1 MPDNQFNPGPYG
13 SASTSYSSASGPNPQ
28 SAPSAATTWASPG
41 QNAGIL
47 PPTDQKSLI
56 SKPGLGLSVFWL
68 VLGLITL
75 AVGAGLASLNL
86 TDATLPSLSSFSPG
100 TSKSAQLEANRTY
113 AFYAASTKLDS
124 ARKTSCVVSGPD
136 GYSPT
141 VTNAN
146 SSEELQ
152 LNRSYYKVAT
162 FSPNKSGSYSFA
174 CSNPNLDRADVFAI
188 ADITDTTTVTS
199 SNDLIY
205 ARIFVGAG
213 AFLGLVGLGLGIFGV
228 IALIRKLKARRNFT
242 DGLPAQ
248 GEDSA
253 SASSG
258 AFSSYVPTTPG
269 QDPLGFQAPG
279 VAYQGPGAA
288 DAAAASQWAAA
299 GAGAGA
305 AAAPQWGA
313 SQGQWEAQAQASQ
326 AQASQAQASQ
336 AQAFQAQSFQAQSSP
351 AAQSQASAPE
361 VQASA
366 QSSHS
371 SAQAASAHSAPQAPN
386 PYVTAQAQQAPASQN
401 TQAKGHAQPA
411 QPARPA
417 QPAQPQANP
426 YVTAHAQ
433 PGQPI
438 EVYGQQATQPLN
450 PYLTQPQPQAQAQA
464 QASVAQSAAQAGS
477 PAGAQVGTPAGAHAG
492 SPAAAQGNAQ
502 AGAQGNAQAGA
513 QTGSPA
519 GAQNQN
525 AAGYWPV
532 PNFAPSD
539 QAAQPSAAQPG
550 QPSQFGQF
558 GQPDQFGQP
567 AQAPQGYGQVPQ
579 GYGQPVQGYGQI
591 PQGYGQ
597 AQSAQQPQSY
607 TQPAQPAQA
616 PQVPQGYGQA
626 QPGQS
631 AQPGQPVHGYGQPVQ
646 PGQPIEVYGQQAT
659 QPLNPYLTQPQP
671 QPQPQA
677 QPSVAPSAAQAPQG
691 YGRPV
696 QGYGQVPQGYGQV
709 PQGYGQPVQQPAQ
722 VPEVNQL
729 EHPNQP
735 GRPTQPLEPTNDTRV
750 IASPTD
756 TNQVVFEPANPVSK
770 PAASQPATSQQAGA
784 NEEVEET
791 DQRPVDAMYTD
802 PTRVISTTEA
812 ANRHN

>member
-248 GEDSA
+248 GGDSA

-258 AFSSYVPTTPG
+258 AFNGYVPTTPG
-269 QDPLGFQAPG
+269 QAPLGYQAPG
-279 VAYQGPGAA
+279 VASQGP

-299 GAGAGA
+299 SAGAAGTAA

-313 SQGQWEAQAQASQ
+313 PQGQWAAQAQS
-326 AQASQAQASQ
+326 SPT
-336 AQAFQAQSFQAQSSP
+336 QSSP
-351 AAQSQASAPE
+351 AAQSQASA
-361 VQASA
+361 
-366 QSSHS
+366 QSSNS

-386 PYVTAQAQQAPASQN
+386 PYVTVQAQPQTNPYLTPQAQQAPASQ
-401 TQAKGHAQPA
+401 TAQPQSYAQSA
-411 QPARPA
+411 QPVQSA

-426 YVTAHAQ
+426 YITAPAQPGQNVQ

-464 QASVAQSAAQAGS
+464 QAQVQAQAQASVAQSAAQAGT
-477 PAGAQVGTPAGAHAG
+477 PAGTQVGTPAGAQAG
-492 SPAAAQGNAQ
+492 APATAQGNAQ
-502 AGAQGNAQAGA
+502 AG
-513 QTGSPA
+513 SPA
-519 GAQNQN
+519 GAQGQN

-539 QAAQPSAAQPG
+539 QAAQPSQPG
-550 QPSQFGQF
+550 QA
-558 GQPDQFGQP
+558 GQPTQVS
-567 AQAPQGYGQVPQ
+567 QGYGQVPQ
-579 GYGQPVQGYGQI
+579 GYGQPVQ
-591 PQGYGQ
+591 PQANPYVTTQ
-597 AQSAQQPQSY
+597 AQQAPASQTAQPQSY
-607 TQPAQPAQA
+607 AQSAQPAQA

-626 QPGQS
+626 
-631 AQPGQPVHGYGQPVQ
+631 Q

-671 QPQPQA
+671 QPQPQ
-677 QPSVAPSAAQAPQG
+677 PSVAPSAAQAPQG
-691 YGRPV
+691 YGRPAQPG
-696 QGYGQVPQGYGQV
+696 QGYGQVPQGYGQA
-709 PQGYGQPVQQPAQ
+709 QPVQPAQSVQQPAQ
-722 VPEVNQL
+722 VPGVSQL

-735 GRPTQPLEPTNDTRV
+735 GRPTQPLQPTNDTRV

-756 TNQVVFEPANPVSK
+756 TTQVVFEPANPVSK
-770 PAASQPATSQQAGA
+770 SPASQPAVSQQAGA

-791 DQRPVDAMYTD
+791 DQRPMDAMYTD

-812 ANRHN
+812 ANRYN

>member
-100 TSKSAQLEANRTY
+100 TSKSTQLEANRTY

-141 VTNAN
+141 VTTT
-146 SSEELQ
+146 SGEELEVS
-152 LNRSYYKVAT
+152 RSYYKVAT
-162 FSPNKSGSYSFA
+162 FSPNKSGSYSFV

-205 ARIFVGAG
+205 ARIFVGTG
-213 AFLGLVGLGLGIFGV
+213 AFLGLLGLGLGIFGV
-228 IALIRKLKARRNFT
+228 IALVRKLKARRNFT
-242 DGLPAQ
+242 DGLPTQ
-248 GEDSA
+248 GGDST

-258 AFSSYVPTTPG
+258 AFNGYVPTTPG
-269 QDPLGFQAPG
+269 QAPLEFQAQG
-279 VAYQGPGAA
+279 VASQGP
-288 DAAAASQWAAA
+288 DAAAASQWAVAGAGAASPWAAA
-299 GAGAGA
+299 GAGAAGTAA

-313 SQGQWEAQAQASQ
+313 PQGQWAAQAQSSQ
-326 AQASQAQASQ
+326 T
-336 AQAFQAQSFQAQSSP
+336 QSSP
-351 AAQSQASAPE
+351 AAQSQASA
-361 VQASA
+361 
-366 QSSHS
+366 QSSNS

-386 PYVTAQAQQAPASQN
+386 PYVTAQPQTNPYVTPQAQQAPASQ
-401 TQAKGHAQPA
+401 PA
-411 QPARPA
+411 QPQSYAQSAQPA

-426 YVTAHAQ
+426 YITAQAQPGQNVQ

-450 PYLTQPQPQAQAQA
+450 PYLTQPQAQAQAQAPQVPQGYGQA
-464 QASVAQSAAQAGS
+464 QASVAQSAAQAGT
-477 PAGAQVGTPAGAHAG
+477 PAGTQVGTPAGAHAG
-492 SPAAAQGNAQ
+492 SPATAQGNAQ
-502 AGAQGNAQAGA
+502 AG
-513 QTGSPA
+513 SPA
-519 GAQNQN
+519 GAQGQN

-539 QAAQPSAAQPG
+539 QAAQP
-550 QPSQFGQF
+550 GQF
-558 GQPDQFGQP
+558 GQPDQFGQT

-579 GYGQPVQGYGQI
+579 GYGQPVQ
-591 PQGYGQ
+591 PQANPYVTTQ
-597 AQSAQQPQSY
+597 AQQAPASQTAQPQSY
-607 TQPAQPAQA
+607 AQSAQPAQA

-626 QPGQS
+626 QPGQN
-631 AQPGQPVHGYGQPVQ
+631 VQ

-671 QPQPQA
+671 QT
-677 QPSVAPSAAQAPQG
+677 QPSVVPSAAQAPQG
-691 YGRPV
+691 YGRPAQPG

-709 PQGYGQPVQQPAQ
+709 PQGYGQAQPVQPAQSVQQPAQ
-722 VPEVNQL
+722 VPGVSQL

-735 GRPTQPLEPTNDTRV
+735 GRPTQPLQPTNDTRV

-756 TNQVVFEPANPVSK
+756 TTQVVFEPANPVYKS
-770 PAASQPATSQQAGA
+770 PASQSAASQQAGA

>member
-28 SAPSAATTWASPG
+28 SAPSAATTWAPPG

-146 SSEELQ
+146 SSEELKVS
-152 LNRSYYKVAT
+152 RSYYKVAT

-188 ADITDTTTVTS
+188 ADVTDTTTVTS

-258 AFSSYVPTTPG
+258 AFSGYVPTTPG
-269 QDPLGFQAPG
+269 QAPLGFQA
-279 VAYQGPGAA
+279 QGAA
-288 DAAAASQWAAA
+288 F
-299 GAGAGA
+299 
-305 AAAPQWGA
+305 
-313 SQGQWEAQAQASQ
+313 QGQWEAQAQSSQ
-326 AQASQAQASQ
+326 TQA
-336 AQAFQAQSFQAQSSP
+336 FQAQSSP
-351 AAQSQASAPE
+351 AAQS
-361 VQASA
+361 QASA

-386 PYVTAQAQQAPASQN
+386 PYVTAQPQTNPYVTPQAQQAPASQN

-411 QPARPA
+411 QPVQPA

-426 YVTAHAQ
+426 YITA
-433 PGQPI
+433 
-438 EVYGQQATQPLN
+438 
-450 PYLTQPQPQAQAQA
+450 
-464 QASVAQSAAQAGS
+464 
-477 PAGAQVGTPAGAHAG
+477 
-492 SPAAAQGNAQ
+492 
-502 AGAQGNAQAGA
+502 
-513 QTGSPA
+513 
-519 GAQNQN
+519 
-525 AAGYWPV
+525 
-532 PNFAPSD
+532 
-539 QAAQPSAAQPG
+539 
-550 QPSQFGQF
+550 
-558 GQPDQFGQP
+558 
-567 AQAPQGYGQVPQ
+567 
-579 GYGQPVQGYGQI
+579 
-591 PQGYGQ
+591 
-597 AQSAQQPQSY
+597 
-607 TQPAQPAQA
+607 
-616 PQVPQGYGQA
+616 QA
-626 QPGQS
+626 QPGQN
-631 AQPGQPVHGYGQPVQ
+631 VQ

-659 QPLNPYLTQPQP
+659 QPLNP
-671 QPQPQA
+671 
-677 QPSVAPSAAQAPQG
+677 
-691 YGRPV
+691 
-696 QGYGQVPQGYGQV
+696 
-709 PQGYGQPVQQPAQ
+709 
-722 VPEVNQL
+722 
-729 EHPNQP
+729 
-735 GRPTQPLEPTNDTRV
+735 
-750 IASPTD
+750 
-756 TNQVVFEPANPVSK
+756 
-770 PAASQPATSQQAGA
+770 
-784 NEEVEET
+784 
-791 DQRPVDAMYTD
+791 
-802 PTRVISTTEA
+802 
-812 ANRHN
+812 

>member
-28 SAPSAATTWASPG
+28 SAPSAATTWAPPG

-248 GEDSA
+248 GGDSA

-258 AFSSYVPTTPG
+258 AFNGYVPTTPG
-269 QDPLGFQAPG
+269 QDPLGFQAPAG
-279 VAYQGPGAA
+279 FQAPGAAYQGPGAA
-288 DAAAASQWAAA
+288 A
-299 GAGAGA
+299 GAADAA

-313 SQGQWEAQAQASQ
+313 SQGQWEAQAQA
-326 AQASQAQASQ
+326 
-336 AQAFQAQSFQAQSSP
+336 FQAQSSP
-351 AAQSQASAPE
+351 AAQS
-361 VQASA
+361 QASA

-386 PYVTAQAQQAPASQN
+386 PYVTAQ
-401 TQAKGHAQPA
+401 
-411 QPARPA
+411 
-417 QPAQPQANP
+417 PQANP
-426 YVTAHAQ
+426 YVTVQAQPGQAPQVPQGYGQAQPGQNVQ

-450 PYLTQPQPQAQAQA
+450 PYLTQPQPQAQA
-464 QASVAQSAAQAGS
+464 SVAQSAAQAGT
-477 PAGAQVGTPAGAHAG
+477 PAGTQVGTPAGAHAG
-492 SPAAAQGNAQ
+492 SPAGSQG
-502 AGAQGNAQAGA
+502 
-513 QTGSPA
+513 
-519 GAQNQN
+519 QN

-539 QAAQPSAAQPG
+539 QAAQPSQP
-550 QPSQFGQF
+550 GQF
-558 GQPDQFGQP
+558 GQPGQAGQP
-567 AQAPQGYGQVPQ
+567 TQVSQGYGQVPQ
-579 GYGQPVQGYGQI
+579 GYGQPVQ
-591 PQGYGQ
+591 PQANPYVTAQ
-597 AQSAQQPQSY
+597 AQQAPASQPAQPQSYAQSAQP
-607 TQPAQPAQA
+607 TQA

-626 QPGQS
+626 QPGQN
-631 AQPGQPVHGYGQPVQ
+631 VQ

-659 QPLNPYLTQPQP
+659 QPLNPYLTQPQA
-671 QPQPQA
+671 QP

-691 YGRPV
+691 YGRPAQPG
-696 QGYGQVPQGYGQV
+696 QGYGQVPQGYGQAQPV
-709 PQGYGQPVQQPAQ
+709 QPAQPVQQPAQ
-722 VPEVNQL
+722 VPGVSQL

-735 GRPTQPLEPTNDTRV
+735 GRPTQPLQPTNDTRV

-756 TNQVVFEPANPVSK
+756 TTQVVFEPANPVSK
-770 PAASQPATSQQAGA
+770 SPASQSAASQQAGA

-812 ANRHN
+812 ANRYN

>member
-248 GEDSA
+248 GGDSA

-258 AFSSYVPTTPG
+258 AFNGYVPTTPG
-269 QDPLGFQAPG
+269 QAPLGYQAPG
-279 VAYQGPGAA
+279 VASQGP
-288 DAAAASQWAAA
+288 DAAAASQWAV
-299 GAGAGA
+299 
-305 AAAPQWGA
+305 
-313 SQGQWEAQAQASQ
+313 
-326 AQASQAQASQ
+326 
-336 AQAFQAQSFQAQSSP
+336 AQSSN
-351 AAQSQASAPE
+351 
-361 VQASA
+361 
-366 QSSHS
+366 S

-386 PYVTAQAQQAPASQN
+386 PYVTAQAQSGQN
-401 TQAKGHAQPA
+401 V
-411 QPARPA
+411 

-426 YVTAHAQ
+426 YVTVQAQQTPASQPAQPQSYAQSAQPAQPQANPYITAQAQPGQNVQ

-464 QASVAQSAAQAGS
+464 QASVAQSAAQAGT
-477 PAGAQVGTPAGAHAG
+477 PAGTQVGTPAGAQAG
-492 SPAAAQGNAQ
+492 APATAQGNAQ
-502 AGAQGNAQAGA
+502 AG
-513 QTGSPA
+513 SPA
-519 GAQNQN
+519 GAQGQN

-539 QAAQPSAAQPG
+539 QAAQP
-550 QPSQFGQF
+550 GQF
-558 GQPDQFGQP
+558 GQPDQFGQT

-579 GYGQPVQGYGQI
+579 GYGQPVQ
-591 PQGYGQ
+591 PQANPYVTTQ
-597 AQSAQQPQSY
+597 AQQAPASQTAQPQSY
-607 TQPAQPAQA
+607 AQSAQPAQA

-626 QPGQS
+626 QPGQN
-631 AQPGQPVHGYGQPVQ
+631 VQ

-671 QPQPQA
+671 QPQPQT
-677 QPSVAPSAAQAPQG
+677 QPSVVPSAAQAPQG
-691 YGRPV
+691 YGRPAQPG

-709 PQGYGQPVQQPAQ
+709 PQGYGQAQPVQPAQSVQQPAQ
-722 VPEVNQL
+722 VPGVSQL

-735 GRPTQPLEPTNDTRV
+735 GRPTQPLQPTNDTRV

-756 TNQVVFEPANPVSK
+756 TTQVVFEPANPVYKS
-770 PAASQPATSQQAGA
+770 PASQSAASQQAGA

-812 ANRHN
+812 ANRYN

>member
-188 ADITDTTTVTS
+188 ADVTDTTTVTS

-213 AFLGLVGLGLGIFGV
+213 AFLGLVGLGLSIFGV
-228 IALIRKLKARRNFT
+228 IALVRKLKARRNFT

-258 AFSSYVPTTPG
+258 AFSGYVPTTPG
-269 QDPLGFQAPG
+269 QAPLGYQAPG
-279 VAYQGPGAA
+279 VASQGVASQGP

-299 GAGAGA
+299 GAGAAGTAA

-313 SQGQWEAQAQASQ
+313 PQGQWAAQAQSSQ
-326 AQASQAQASQ
+326 TQA
-336 AQAFQAQSFQAQSSP
+336 FQAQSSP
-351 AAQSQASAPE
+351 AAQSQASA
-361 VQASA
+361 
-366 QSSHS
+366 QSSNS

-386 PYVTAQAQQAPASQN
+386 PYVTVQAQSGQN
-401 TQAKGHAQPA
+401 VK
-411 QPARPA
+411 
-417 QPAQPQANP
+417 PAQPQANP
-426 YVTAHAQ
+426 YITTQAQPGQNVQ

-464 QASVAQSAAQAGS
+464 RAQASVAQSAAQAGT
-477 PAGAQVGTPAGAHAG
+477 PAGTQVGTPAGAQAG
-492 SPAAAQGNAQ
+492 SPAAAQGK
-502 AGAQGNAQAGA
+502 
-513 QTGSPA
+513 
-519 GAQNQN
+519 N

-539 QAAQPSAAQPG
+539 QAAQPSQP
-550 QPSQFGQF
+550 GQF
-558 GQPDQFGQP
+558 GQPGQADQPGQTGQP
-567 AQAPQGYGQVPQ
+567 TQASQGYGQVPQ
-579 GYGQPVQGYGQI
+579 GYGQPVQPPANPYVTA
-591 PQGYGQ
+591 Q
-597 AQSAQQPQSY
+597 AQQAPVSQPAQPQSY
-607 TQPAQPAQA
+607 AQSAQPAQA

-626 QPGQS
+626 
-631 AQPGQPVHGYGQPVQ
+631 Q

-659 QPLNPYLTQPQP
+659 QPLNPYLTQPQA
-671 QPQPQA
+671 QPQT

-696 QGYGQVPQGYGQV
+696 QGYGQVPQGYGQA
-709 PQGYGQPVQQPAQ
+709 QPVQPAQSVQQPAQ
-722 VPEVNQL
+722 VPGVSQL

-735 GRPTQPLEPTNDTRV
+735 GRPTQPLQPTNDTRV

-756 TNQVVFEPANPVSK
+756 TTQVVFEPANPVSK
-770 PAASQPATSQQAGA
+770 TAASQPDASQQAGA

-812 ANRHN
+812 ANRYN

>member
-28 SAPSAATTWASPG
+28 SAPSAATTWAPPG

-174 CSNPNLDRADVFAI
+174 CSHPANLDRADVFAI

-248 GEDSA
+248 GGDSA

-258 AFSSYVPTTPG
+258 AFNGYVPTTPG
-269 QDPLGFQAPG
+269 QDPLGFQNPLGFQASG
-279 VAYQGPGAA
+279 AAYQGPGAAAGAA

-299 GAGAGA
+299 DAGTGAA

-326 AQASQAQASQ
+326 AQA
-336 AQAFQAQSFQAQSSP
+336 FQAQSSP
-351 AAQSQASAPE
+351 AAQSQASA
-361 VQASA
+361 
-366 QSSHS
+366 QSSNS

-386 PYVTAQAQQAPASQN
+386 PYVTAQPQANPYVTAQAQQAPASQ
-401 TQAKGHAQPA
+401 TAQP
-411 QPARPA
+411 QSYTQSA

-426 YVTAHAQ
+426 YITAQAQPGQNVQ

-450 PYLTQPQPQAQAQA
+450 PYLTQPQAQAQAQA
-464 QASVAQSAAQAGS
+464 QASVAQSAAQAGT
-477 PAGAQVGTPAGAHAG
+477 PAGTQVGTPAGAQAG
-492 SPAAAQGNAQ
+492 AQAGAPATAQGNAQ
-502 AGAQGNAQAGA
+502 AG
-513 QTGSPA
+513 SPA
-519 GAQNQN
+519 GAQGQN

-539 QAAQPSAAQPG
+539 QAAQPGQPG
-550 QPSQFGQF
+550 QA
-558 GQPDQFGQP
+558 GQPTQVS
-567 AQAPQGYGQVPQ
+567 QGYGQVPQ
-579 GYGQPVQGYGQI
+579 GYGQPVQ
-591 PQGYGQ
+591 PQANPYVTAQ
-597 AQSAQQPQSY
+597 AQQAPASQPAQPQSY
-607 TQPAQPAQA
+607 AQSAQPAQA

-626 QPGQS
+626 QPGQN
-631 AQPGQPVHGYGQPVQ
+631 VQ

-671 QPQPQA
+671 QPQPQL

-691 YGRPV
+691 YGRPAQPG

-709 PQGYGQPVQQPAQ
+709 PQGYGQAQPVQPAQSVQQPAQ
-722 VPEVNQL
+722 VPGVSQL

-735 GRPTQPLEPTNDTRV
+735 GRPTQPLQPTNDTRV

-756 TNQVVFEPANPVSK
+756 TTQVVFEPANPVSK
-770 PAASQPATSQQAGA
+770 TAASQPDASQQAGA

-812 ANRHN
+812 ANRYN

>member
-258 AFSSYVPTTPG
+258 AFNGYVPTTPG
-269 QDPLGFQAPG
+269 QAPLGYQAPG
-279 VAYQGPGAA
+279 VASQGP

-299 GAGAGA
+299 GAGAAGTAA

-313 SQGQWEAQAQASQ
+313 PQGQWAAQAQS
-326 AQASQAQASQ
+326 SPT
-336 AQAFQAQSFQAQSSP
+336 QSSP
-351 AAQSQASAPE
+351 AAQSQASA
-361 VQASA
+361 
-366 QSSHS
+366 QSSNS

-386 PYVTAQAQQAPASQN
+386 PYVTVQAQPQTNPYLTPQAQQAPASQ
-401 TQAKGHAQPA
+401 PA
-411 QPARPA
+411 QPQSYAQSA

-426 YVTAHAQ
+426 YITAQAQPGQNVQ

-464 QASVAQSAAQAGS
+464 QAQASVAQSAAQAGT
-477 PAGAQVGTPAGAHAG
+477 PAGTQVGTPAGA
-492 SPAAAQGNAQ
+492 Q
-502 AGAQGNAQAGA
+502 A
-513 QTGSPA
+513 GSPA
-519 GAQNQN
+519 GAQGQN

-539 QAAQPSAAQPG
+539 QAAQPSQPG
-550 QPSQFGQF
+550 QSD
-558 GQPDQFGQP
+558 QPTQVS
-567 AQAPQGYGQVPQ
+567 QGYGQVPQ
-579 GYGQPVQGYGQI
+579 GYGQPVQ
-591 PQGYGQ
+591 PQANPYITAQ
-597 AQSAQQPQSY
+597 AQPGQNVQPAQPQSY
-607 TQPAQPAQA
+607 AQSAQPAQA

-626 QPGQS
+626 QPGQN
-631 AQPGQPVHGYGQPVQ
+631 VQ

-659 QPLNPYLTQPQP
+659 QPLNPYLTQPQA
-671 QPQPQA
+671 QPQT

-691 YGRPV
+691 YGRPAQPG
-696 QGYGQVPQGYGQV
+696 QGYGQA
-709 PQGYGQPVQQPAQ
+709 QPVQPAQSVQQPAQ
-722 VPEVNQL
+722 VPGVSQL

-735 GRPTQPLEPTNDTRV
+735 GRPTQPLQPTNDTRV

-756 TNQVVFEPANPVSK
+756 TTQVVFEPANPVSK
-770 PAASQPATSQQAGA
+770 SPASQSAASQQAGA

-812 ANRHN
+812 ANRYN

>member
-188 ADITDTTTVTS
+188 ADVTDTTTVTS

-213 AFLGLVGLGLGIFGV
+213 AFLGLVGLGLSIFGV

-248 GEDSA
+248 GGDSA

-258 AFSSYVPTTPG
+258 AFNGYVPTTPG
-269 QDPLGFQAPG
+269 QDPLGFQAQG
-279 VAYQGPGAA
+279 VASQGP

-299 GAGAGA
+299 GAGAAGTAA

-313 SQGQWEAQAQASQ
+313 PQGQWAAQAQSSQ
-326 AQASQAQASQ
+326 T
-336 AQAFQAQSFQAQSSP
+336 QSSP
-351 AAQSQASAPE
+351 AAQSQASA
-361 VQASA
+361 
-366 QSSHS
+366 QSSNS

-386 PYVTAQAQQAPASQN
+386 PYVTAQPQTNPYVTPQAQQAPASQ
-401 TQAKGHAQPA
+401 PA
-411 QPARPA
+411 QPQSYAQSAQPA

-426 YVTAHAQ
+426 YITA
-433 PGQPI
+433 
-438 EVYGQQATQPLN
+438 
-450 PYLTQPQPQAQAQA
+450 
-464 QASVAQSAAQAGS
+464 
-477 PAGAQVGTPAGAHAG
+477 
-492 SPAAAQGNAQ
+492 
-502 AGAQGNAQAGA
+502 
-513 QTGSPA
+513 
-519 GAQNQN
+519 
-525 AAGYWPV
+525 
-532 PNFAPSD
+532 
-539 QAAQPSAAQPG
+539 
-550 QPSQFGQF
+550 
-558 GQPDQFGQP
+558 
-567 AQAPQGYGQVPQ
+567 
-579 GYGQPVQGYGQI
+579 
-591 PQGYGQ
+591 
-597 AQSAQQPQSY
+597 
-607 TQPAQPAQA
+607 
-616 PQVPQGYGQA
+616 QA
-626 QPGQS
+626 QPGQN
-631 AQPGQPVHGYGQPVQ
+631 VQ

-659 QPLNPYLTQPQP
+659 QPLNPYLTQPQAQAQAQAQAP
-671 QPQPQA
+671 QVPQGYGQAQASVAQSAAQAGTPAGTQVGTPAGAHAGSPAGAQGQNAAGYWPVPNFTPSDQAAQPGQPGQAGQPTQASQGYGQVPQGYGQPVQPPANPYVTAQAQQAPASQTAQPQSYTQSAQPAQAPQVPQGYGQAQPGQNVQPGQPIEVYGQQATQPLNPYLTQPQA

-691 YGRPV
+691 YGRPAQPG
-696 QGYGQVPQGYGQV
+696 QGYGQVPQGYGQA
-709 PQGYGQPVQQPAQ
+709 QPVQPAQSVQQPAQ
-722 VPEVNQL
+722 VPGVSQL

-735 GRPTQPLEPTNDTRV
+735 GRPTQPLQPTNDTRV

-756 TNQVVFEPANPVSK
+756 TTQVVFEPANPVSK
-770 PAASQPATSQQAGA
+770 SPVSQTAASQQAGA

-812 ANRHN
+812 ANRYN

>member
-47 PPTDQKSLI
+47 PPTNQKSLI
-56 SKPGLGLSVFWL
+56 GKPGLGLSVFWL

-188 ADITDTTTVTS
+188 ADVTDTTTVTS

-258 AFSSYVPTTPG
+258 AFSGYVPTTPG
-269 QDPLGFQAPG
+269 QAPLEFQAQG
-279 VAYQGPGAA
+279 VASQGPGAA

-313 SQGQWEAQAQASQ
+313 SQGQWEAQ

-450 PYLTQPQPQAQAQA
+450 PYLTQPQPQAQAQAQA

-631 AQPGQPVHGYGQPVQ
+631 AQPGQPVHGYGQTVQ
-646 PGQPIEVYGQQAT
+646 PGQPIEAYGQQAT
-659 QPLNPYLTQPQP
+659 QPLTPYLTQPQA
-671 QPQPQA
+671 QA
-677 QPSVAPSAAQAPQG
+677 QPSVAPSAAQAAQG
-691 YGRPV
+691 YGQPV
-696 QGYGQVPQGYGQV
+696 QGYGQVQQGYGQV
-709 PQGYGQPVQQPAQ
+709 PQGYGQPAQSAQPVQQPAQ
-722 VPEVNQL
+722 VPGVSQL

>member
-28 SAPSAATTWASPG
+28 SAPSAATTWAPPG
-41 QNAGIL
+41 QSAGIL

-56 SKPGLGLSVFWL
+56 GKPGLGLSVFWL

-213 AFLGLVGLGLGIFGV
+213 AFLGLVGLGLSIFGV
-228 IALIRKLKARRNFT
+228 IALVRKLKARRNFT

-258 AFSSYVPTTPG
+258 AFSGYVPTTPG
-269 QDPLGFQAPG
+269 QAPLGYQAPG
-279 VAYQGPGAA
+279 VASQGP

-299 GAGAGA
+299 GAGAAGTAA

-313 SQGQWEAQAQASQ
+313 PQGQWAAQAQSSQ
-326 AQASQAQASQ
+326 T
-336 AQAFQAQSFQAQSSP
+336 QSSP
-351 AAQSQASAPE
+351 AAQSQASA
-361 VQASA
+361 
-366 QSSHS
+366 QSSNS

-386 PYVTAQAQQAPASQN
+386 PYVTAQPQTNPYVTPQAQQAPASQ
-401 TQAKGHAQPA
+401 PA
-411 QPARPA
+411 QPQSYAQSAQPA

-426 YVTAHAQ
+426 YITA
-433 PGQPI
+433 
-438 EVYGQQATQPLN
+438 
-450 PYLTQPQPQAQAQA
+450 
-464 QASVAQSAAQAGS
+464 
-477 PAGAQVGTPAGAHAG
+477 
-492 SPAAAQGNAQ
+492 
-502 AGAQGNAQAGA
+502 
-513 QTGSPA
+513 
-519 GAQNQN
+519 
-525 AAGYWPV
+525 
-532 PNFAPSD
+532 
-539 QAAQPSAAQPG
+539 
-550 QPSQFGQF
+550 
-558 GQPDQFGQP
+558 
-567 AQAPQGYGQVPQ
+567 
-579 GYGQPVQGYGQI
+579 
-591 PQGYGQ
+591 
-597 AQSAQQPQSY
+597 
-607 TQPAQPAQA
+607 
-616 PQVPQGYGQA
+616 QA
-626 QPGQS
+626 QPGQN
-631 AQPGQPVHGYGQPVQ
+631 VQ

-659 QPLNPYLTQPQP
+659 QPLNPYLTQPQAQAQAQAQAP
-671 QPQPQA
+671 QVPQGYGQAQASVAQSAAQAGTPAGTQVGTPAGAHAGSPAGAQGQNAAGYWPVPNFTPSDQAAQPGQPGQAGQPTQASQGYGQVPQGYGQPVQPPANPYVTAQAQQAPASQTAQPQSYTQSAQPAQAPQVPQGYGQAQPGQNVQPGQPIEVYGQQATQPLNPYLTQPQA

-691 YGRPV
+691 YGRPAQPG
-696 QGYGQVPQGYGQV
+696 QGYGQVPQGYGQA
-709 PQGYGQPVQQPAQ
+709 QPVQPAQSVQQPAQ
-722 VPEVNQL
+722 VPGVSQL

-735 GRPTQPLEPTNDTRV
+735 GRPTQPLQPTNDTRV

-756 TNQVVFEPANPVSK
+756 TTQVVFEPANPVSK
-770 PAASQPATSQQAGA
+770 SPVSQTAASQQAGA

-812 ANRHN
+812 ANRYN

>member
-47 PPTDQKSLI
+47 PPTNQKSLI

-124 ARKTSCVVSGPD
+124 ARQTSCVVSGPD

-141 VTNAN
+141 VTKAN
-146 SSEELQ
+146 SSEELKVS
-152 LNRSYYKVAT
+152 RSYYKVAT

-228 IALIRKLKARRNFT
+228 IALIRKFKARRNFT

-269 QDPLGFQAPG
+269 QAPLGFQAQG
-279 VAYQGPGAA
+279 VASQGVASQGP

-299 GAGAGA
+299 GAGAAGTA
-305 AAAPQWGA
+305 AATAGTAATAAPQWGA
-313 SQGQWEAQAQASQ
+313 SQGQWAAQAQSSQ
-326 AQASQAQASQ
+326 TQA
-336 AQAFQAQSFQAQSSP
+336 FQAQSSP
-351 AAQSQASAPE
+351 AAQSQASA
-361 VQASA
+361 
-366 QSSHS
+366 QSSNS

-386 PYVTAQAQQAPASQN
+386 PYVTVQAQPGQNVQPAQPQANPYVTVQAQQAPASQN

-411 QPARPA
+411 QPT

-426 YVTAHAQ
+426 YITA
-433 PGQPI
+433 
-438 EVYGQQATQPLN
+438 
-450 PYLTQPQPQAQAQA
+450 
-464 QASVAQSAAQAGS
+464 
-477 PAGAQVGTPAGAHAG
+477 
-492 SPAAAQGNAQ
+492 
-502 AGAQGNAQAGA
+502 
-513 QTGSPA
+513 
-519 GAQNQN
+519 
-525 AAGYWPV
+525 
-532 PNFAPSD
+532 
-539 QAAQPSAAQPG
+539 
-550 QPSQFGQF
+550 
-558 GQPDQFGQP
+558 
-567 AQAPQGYGQVPQ
+567 
-579 GYGQPVQGYGQI
+579 
-591 PQGYGQ
+591 
-597 AQSAQQPQSY
+597 
-607 TQPAQPAQA
+607 
-616 PQVPQGYGQA
+616 QA
-626 QPGQS
+626 QPGQN
-631 AQPGQPVHGYGQPVQ
+631 VQ
-646 PGQPIEVYGQQAT
+646 PGQPIEIYGQQAT

-671 QPQPQA
+671 QPQPQ
-677 QPSVAPSAAQAPQG
+677 PSVAPSAAQAPQG
-691 YGRPV
+691 YGRPAQPG
-696 QGYGQVPQGYGQV
+696 QGYGQVPQGYGQA
-709 PQGYGQPVQQPAQ
+709 QPVQPAQSVQQPAQ
-722 VPEVNQL
+722 VPGVSQL

-735 GRPTQPLEPTNDTRV
+735 GRPTQPLQPTNDTRV

-756 TNQVVFEPANPVSK
+756 TTQVVFEPANPVSK
-770 PAASQPATSQQAGA
+770 SPASQSAASQQAGA

-812 ANRHN
+812 ANRYN

>member
-56 SKPGLGLSVFWL
+56 GKPGLGLSVFWL

-248 GEDSA
+248 GGDSA

-258 AFSSYVPTTPG
+258 AFNGYVPTTPG
-269 QDPLGFQAPG
+269 QAPLGYQAPG
-279 VAYQGPGAA
+279 VASQGP

-299 GAGAGA
+299 SAGAAGTAA

-313 SQGQWEAQAQASQ
+313 PQGQWAAQAQS
-326 AQASQAQASQ
+326 SPT
-336 AQAFQAQSFQAQSSP
+336 QSSP
-351 AAQSQASAPE
+351 AAQSQASA
-361 VQASA
+361 
-366 QSSHS
+366 QSSNS

-386 PYVTAQAQQAPASQN
+386 PYVTVQAQPQTNPYLTPQAQQAPASQ
-401 TQAKGHAQPA
+401 PA
-411 QPARPA
+411 QPQSYAQSA

-426 YVTAHAQ
+426 YITAQAQ
-433 PGQPI
+433 PGQN
-438 EVYGQQATQPLN
+438 V
-450 PYLTQPQPQAQAQA
+450 
-464 QASVAQSAAQAGS
+464 
-477 PAGAQVGTPAGAHAG
+477 
-492 SPAAAQGNAQ
+492 
-502 AGAQGNAQAGA
+502 
-513 QTGSPA
+513 
-519 GAQNQN
+519 
-525 AAGYWPV
+525 
-532 PNFAPSD
+532 
-539 QAAQPSAAQPG
+539 
-550 QPSQFGQF
+550 
-558 GQPDQFGQP
+558 QP
-567 AQAPQGYGQVPQ
+567 A
-579 GYGQPVQGYGQI
+579 
-591 PQGYGQ
+591 
-597 AQSAQQPQSY
+597 QPQSY
-607 TQPAQPAQA
+607 AQSAQPAQA

-626 QPGQS
+626 QPGQN
-631 AQPGQPVHGYGQPVQ
+631 VQ

-659 QPLNPYLTQPQP
+659 QPLNPYLTQPQA
-671 QPQPQA
+671 QPQT

-691 YGRPV
+691 YGRPAQPG
-696 QGYGQVPQGYGQV
+696 QGYGQVPQGYGQA
-709 PQGYGQPVQQPAQ
+709 QPVQPAQSVQQPAQ
-722 VPEVNQL
+722 VPGVSQL

-735 GRPTQPLEPTNDTRV
+735 GRPTQPLQPTNDTRV

-756 TNQVVFEPANPVSK
+756 TTQVVFEPANPVSK
-770 PAASQPATSQQAGA
+770 SPASQSAASQQAGA

-812 ANRHN
+812 ANRYN

>member
-13 SASTSYSSASGPNPQ
+13 SASTSYSSAGGPNPQ

-100 TSKSAQLEANRTY
+100 TSKSTQLEANRTY

-141 VTNAN
+141 VTTT
-146 SSEELQ
+146 SGEELEVS
-152 LNRSYYKVAT
+152 RSYYKVAT

-205 ARIFVGAG
+205 ARIFVGTG
-213 AFLGLVGLGLGIFGV
+213 AFLGLLGLGLGIFGV
-228 IALIRKLKARRNFT
+228 IALVRKLKARRNFT
-242 DGLPAQ
+242 DGLPTQ
-248 GEDSA
+248 GGDST

-258 AFSSYVPTTPG
+258 AFNGYVPTTPG
-269 QDPLGFQAPG
+269 QAPLEFQAQG
-279 VAYQGPGAA
+279 VASQGP

-299 GAGAGA
+299 GAGAAGTAA

-313 SQGQWEAQAQASQ
+313 PQGQWAAQAQSSQ
-326 AQASQAQASQ
+326 T
-336 AQAFQAQSFQAQSSP
+336 QAFQAQAFQAQSSP
-351 AAQSQASAPE
+351 AAQSQASA
-361 VQASA
+361 
-366 QSSHS
+366 QSSNS

-386 PYVTAQAQQAPASQN
+386 PYVTVQPQTNPYVTPQAQQAPASQ
-401 TQAKGHAQPA
+401 TAQPQNYAQSA
-411 QPARPA
+411 QPVQSA

-426 YVTAHAQ
+426 YITAPAQ
-433 PGQPI
+433 PGQ
-438 EVYGQQATQPLN
+438 N
-450 PYLTQPQPQAQAQA
+450 
-464 QASVAQSAAQAGS
+464 
-477 PAGAQVGTPAGAHAG
+477 
-492 SPAAAQGNAQ
+492 
-502 AGAQGNAQAGA
+502 
-513 QTGSPA
+513 
-519 GAQNQN
+519 
-525 AAGYWPV
+525 
-532 PNFAPSD
+532 
-539 QAAQPSAAQPG
+539 
-550 QPSQFGQF
+550 
-558 GQPDQFGQP
+558 
-567 AQAPQGYGQVPQ
+567 
-579 GYGQPVQGYGQI
+579 
-591 PQGYGQ
+591 
-597 AQSAQQPQSY
+597 
-607 TQPAQPAQA
+607 
-616 PQVPQGYGQA
+616 
-626 QPGQS
+626 
-631 AQPGQPVHGYGQPVQ
+631 VQ

-659 QPLNPYLTQPQP
+659 QPLNPYLTQPQAQAQASAAQAGTQVGTP
-671 QPQPQA
+671 AGAQAGSPAGAQGQNAAGYWPVPNFAPSDQAAQPGQPDQFGQPGQAGQPTQVSQGYGQVPQGYGQPVQPQANPYVTAQAQQAPASQTAQPQSYAQSAQPAQAPQVPQGYGQAQPGQPIEVYGQQATQPLNPYLTQLQPQPQT

-691 YGRPV
+691 YGRPAQPG
-696 QGYGQVPQGYGQV
+696 QGYGQVPQGYGQA
-709 PQGYGQPVQQPAQ
+709 QPVQPAQSVQQPAQ
-722 VPEVNQL
+722 VPGVSQL

-735 GRPTQPLEPTNDTRV
+735 GRPTQPLQPTNHTRV

-756 TNQVVFEPANPVSK
+756 TTQVVFEPANPVSK
-770 PAASQPATSQQAGA
+770 SPTSQSSVSQQAGA

-791 DQRPVDAMYTD
+791 DQRPMDAMYTD

-812 ANRHN
+812 ANRYN

>member
-47 PPTDQKSLI
+47 PPTNQKSLI

-188 ADITDTTTVTS
+188 ADTTDTTTVTS

-213 AFLGLVGLGLGIFGV
+213 AFLGLVGLGLSIFGV
-228 IALIRKLKARRNFT
+228 IALVRKLKARRNFT

-258 AFSSYVPTTPG
+258 AFSGYVPTTPG
-269 QDPLGFQAPG
+269 QAPLGYQAPG
-279 VAYQGPGAA
+279 VASQGP

-299 GAGAGA
+299 GAGAAGTAA

-313 SQGQWEAQAQASQ
+313 PQGQWAAQAQSSQ
-326 AQASQAQASQ
+326 T
-336 AQAFQAQSFQAQSSP
+336 QSSP
-351 AAQSQASAPE
+351 AAQSQASA
-361 VQASA
+361 
-366 QSSHS
+366 QSSNS

-386 PYVTAQAQQAPASQN
+386 PYVTAQPQTNPYVTPQAQQAPPSQN

-411 QPARPA
+411 QPVQPAQPA

-426 YVTAHAQ
+426 YITAQAQPGQNVQ

-450 PYLTQPQPQAQAQA
+450 PYLTQPQLQAQAQA
-464 QASVAQSAAQAGS
+464 QASVAQSAAQAGT
-477 PAGAQVGTPAGAHAG
+477 PAGTQVGTPAGAQAG
-492 SPAAAQGNAQ
+492 SPAGSQG
-502 AGAQGNAQAGA
+502 
-513 QTGSPA
+513 
-519 GAQNQN
+519 QN
-525 AAGYWPV
+525 AADYWPV

-539 QAAQPSAAQPG
+539 QIAQPSQP
-550 QPSQFGQF
+550 GQF
-558 GQPDQFGQP
+558 GQPGQAGQP
-567 AQAPQGYGQVPQ
+567 TQASQGYGQVPQ
-579 GYGQPVQGYGQI
+579 GHGQPVQ
-591 PQGYGQ
+591 PQANPYVTAQ
-597 AQSAQQPQSY
+597 AQQAPASQTAQPQSY
-607 TQPAQPAQA
+607 AQSAQPAQA

-626 QPGQS
+626 QPGQN
-631 AQPGQPVHGYGQPVQ
+631 VQ

-671 QPQPQA
+671 QPQA

-691 YGRPV
+691 YGRPAQPG
-696 QGYGQVPQGYGQV
+696 QGYGQVPQGYGQAQ
-709 PQGYGQPVQQPAQ
+709 PAQPVQQPAQ
-722 VPEVNQL
+722 VPGVSQL

-735 GRPTQPLEPTNDTRV
+735 GRPTQPLQPTNDTRV

-756 TNQVVFEPANPVSK
+756 TTQVVFEPANPVSK
-770 PAASQPATSQQAGA
+770 TAASQPEASQQAGA

-812 ANRHN
+812 ANRYN

>member
-47 PPTDQKSLI
+47 PPTNQKSLI

-213 AFLGLVGLGLGIFGV
+213 AFLGLVGLGLSIFGV
-228 IALIRKLKARRNFT
+228 IALVRKLKARRNFT

-258 AFSSYVPTTPG
+258 AFSGYVPTTPG
-269 QDPLGFQAPG
+269 QDPLGFQTQG
-279 VAYQGPGAA
+279 VAPQAQGVAPQGP

-299 GAGAGA
+299 GTGAASPWAAAGAGAAGTAA

-313 SQGQWEAQAQASQ
+313 PQGQWAAQAQSSQ
-326 AQASQAQASQ
+326 T
-336 AQAFQAQSFQAQSSP
+336 QSSP
-351 AAQSQASAPE
+351 AAQSQASA
-361 VQASA
+361 
-366 QSSHS
+366 QSSNS

-386 PYVTAQAQQAPASQN
+386 PYVTAQ
-401 TQAKGHAQPA
+401 
-411 QPARPA
+411 
-417 QPAQPQANP
+417 PQTNP
-426 YVTAHAQ
+426 YVTPQAQPGQNVQ

-450 PYLTQPQPQAQAQA
+450 PYLTQPQPQAQPQPGQVPQGYGQA
-464 QASVAQSAAQAGS
+464 QASVAQSAAQAGTPAGAQAGS
-477 PAGAQVGTPAGAHAG
+477 PAGAQVG
-492 SPAAAQGNAQ
+492 
-502 AGAQGNAQAGA
+502 
-513 QTGSPA
+513 SPA
-519 GAQNQN
+519 GVQGQN

-539 QAAQPSAAQPG
+539 QAAQPSHPG
-550 QPSQFGQF
+550 QAGQTT
-558 GQPDQFGQP
+558 
-567 AQAPQGYGQVPQ
+567 QASQGYGQVPQ
-579 GYGQPVQGYGQI
+579 GYGQPVQ
-591 PQGYGQ
+591 PQANPYVTAQ
-597 AQSAQQPQSY
+597 AQQAPASQPAQPQSY
-607 TQPAQPAQA
+607 AQSAQPAQA

-626 QPGQS
+626 QPGQN
-631 AQPGQPVHGYGQPVQ
+631 VQ

-671 QPQPQA
+671 QA

-691 YGRPV
+691 YGRPAQPG
-696 QGYGQVPQGYGQV
+696 QGYGQVPQGYGQAQPV
-709 PQGYGQPVQQPAQ
+709 QPVQPVQQPAQ
-722 VPEVNQL
+722 VPGVSQL

-735 GRPTQPLEPTNDTRV
+735 GRPTQPLQPTNDTRV

-756 TNQVVFEPANPVSK
+756 TTQVVFEPANPVSK
-770 PAASQPATSQQAGA
+770 SPASQPDASQQAGA

-812 ANRHN
+812 ANRYN

>member
-100 TSKSAQLEANRTY
+100 TSKSVQLEANRTY

-141 VTNAN
+141 VTTT
-146 SSEELQ
+146 SGEELKVS
-152 LNRSYYKVAT
+152 RSYYKVAT

-188 ADITDTTTVTS
+188 ADVTDTTTVTS

-248 GEDSA
+248 GGDSA

-258 AFSSYVPTTPG
+258 AFSGYVPTTPG
-269 QDPLGFQAPG
+269 QAPLGYQAPG
-279 VAYQGPGAA
+279 VASQGVASQGP

-299 GAGAGA
+299 GAGAAGTAA

-313 SQGQWEAQAQASQ
+313 PQGQWAA
-326 AQASQAQASQ
+326 
-336 AQAFQAQSFQAQSSP
+336 QAQSSQTQSSP
-351 AAQSQASAPE
+351 ATQS
-361 VQASA
+361 QASA
-366 QSSHS
+366 QSSNS

-386 PYVTAQAQQAPASQN
+386 PYVTVQAQSGQNVQPAQPQASPYVTVQPQQAPASQ
-401 TQAKGHAQPA
+401 PA
-411 QPARPA
+411 QPQSYVQSA

-426 YVTAHAQ
+426 YITAQAQPGQNVQPGQPIEVYGQQATQPLNPYLTQPQAQASAAQSAAQAGTPAGTQVGTPAGAQAGSPAGAQGQNAAGYWPVPNFAPSDQAAQPSQPGQAGQPTQVSQGYGQVPQGYGQPVQPQANPYVTAQAQQAPASQPAQPQSYAQSAQPAQAPQVPQGYGQAQ

-450 PYLTQPQPQAQAQA
+450 PYLTQPQPQAQ
-464 QASVAQSAAQAGS
+464 
-477 PAGAQVGTPAGAHAG
+477 
-492 SPAAAQGNAQ
+492 
-502 AGAQGNAQAGA
+502 
-513 QTGSPA
+513 
-519 GAQNQN
+519 
-525 AAGYWPV
+525 
-532 PNFAPSD
+532 
-539 QAAQPSAAQPG
+539 
-550 QPSQFGQF
+550 
-558 GQPDQFGQP
+558 
-567 AQAPQGYGQVPQ
+567 
-579 GYGQPVQGYGQI
+579 
-591 PQGYGQ
+591 
-597 AQSAQQPQSY
+597 
-607 TQPAQPAQA
+607 
-616 PQVPQGYGQA
+616 
-626 QPGQS
+626 
-631 AQPGQPVHGYGQPVQ
+631 
-646 PGQPIEVYGQQAT
+646 
-659 QPLNPYLTQPQP
+659 
-671 QPQPQA
+671 
-677 QPSVAPSAAQAPQG
+677 PSVVPSAAQAPQG
-691 YGRPV
+691 YGRPAQPG
-696 QGYGQVPQGYGQV
+696 QGYGQVPQGYGQA
-709 PQGYGQPVQQPAQ
+709 QPVQPAQSVQQPAQ
-722 VPEVNQL
+722 VPGVSQL

-735 GRPTQPLEPTNDTRV
+735 GRPTQPLQPTNDTRV

-756 TNQVVFEPANPVSK
+756 TTQVVFEPANPVSK
-770 PAASQPATSQQAGA
+770 SPASQSAVSQQAGA

-791 DQRPVDAMYTD
+791 DQRPMDAMYTD

-812 ANRHN
+812 ANRYN

>member
-248 GEDSA
+248 GGDSA

-258 AFSSYVPTTPG
+258 AFNGYVPTTPG
-269 QDPLGFQAPG
+269 QAPLDFQAQG
-279 VAYQGPGAA
+279 VSSQGP
-288 DAAAASQWAAA
+288 DTAAASQWAAA
-299 GAGAGA
+299 GAGAAGTAA

-313 SQGQWEAQAQASQ
+313 PQGQWAAQAQSSQ
-326 AQASQAQASQ
+326 T
-336 AQAFQAQSFQAQSSP
+336 QSSP
-351 AAQSQASAPE
+351 AAQSQASA
-361 VQASA
+361 
-366 QSSHS
+366 QSSNS

-386 PYVTAQAQQAPASQN
+386 PYVTVQPQTNPYVTPQAQQAPASQ
-401 TQAKGHAQPA
+401 PA
-411 QPARPA
+411 QPQSYAQSAQPA

-426 YVTAHAQ
+426 YITA
-433 PGQPI
+433 
-438 EVYGQQATQPLN
+438 
-450 PYLTQPQPQAQAQA
+450 
-464 QASVAQSAAQAGS
+464 
-477 PAGAQVGTPAGAHAG
+477 
-492 SPAAAQGNAQ
+492 
-502 AGAQGNAQAGA
+502 
-513 QTGSPA
+513 
-519 GAQNQN
+519 
-525 AAGYWPV
+525 
-532 PNFAPSD
+532 
-539 QAAQPSAAQPG
+539 
-550 QPSQFGQF
+550 
-558 GQPDQFGQP
+558 
-567 AQAPQGYGQVPQ
+567 
-579 GYGQPVQGYGQI
+579 
-591 PQGYGQ
+591 
-597 AQSAQQPQSY
+597 
-607 TQPAQPAQA
+607 
-616 PQVPQGYGQA
+616 QA
-626 QPGQS
+626 QPGQN
-631 AQPGQPVHGYGQPVQ
+631 VQ

-659 QPLNPYLTQPQP
+659 QPLNPYLTQPQAQAQAQAQAP
-671 QPQPQA
+671 QVPQGYGQAQASVAQSAAQAGTPAGTQVGTPAGAHAGSPAGAQGQNAAGYWPVPNFTPSDQAAQPGQPGQAGQPTQASQGYGQVPQGYGQPVQPPANPYVTAQAQQAPASQTAQPQSYTQSAQPAQAPQVPQGYGQAQPGQPIEVYGQQATQPLNPYLTQLQPQPQT

-691 YGRPV
+691 YGRPAQPG
-696 QGYGQVPQGYGQV
+696 QGYGQVPQGYGQA
-709 PQGYGQPVQQPAQ
+709 QPVQPAQSVQQPAQ
-722 VPEVNQL
+722 VPGVSQL

-735 GRPTQPLEPTNDTRV
+735 GRPTQPLQPTNDTRV

-756 TNQVVFEPANPVSK
+756 TTQVVFEPANPVSK
-770 PAASQPATSQQAGA
+770 SPVSQTAASQQAGA

-812 ANRHN
+812 ANRYN

>member
-28 SAPSAATTWASPG
+28 SAPSAATTWAPPG

-248 GEDSA
+248 GGDSA

-258 AFSSYVPTTPG
+258 AFNGYVPTTPG
-269 QDPLGFQAPG
+269 QAPLGYQAPG
-279 VAYQGPGAA
+279 VASQGP

-299 GAGAGA
+299 GAGAAGTAA

-313 SQGQWEAQAQASQ
+313 PQGQWAAQAQS
-326 AQASQAQASQ
+326 SPT
-336 AQAFQAQSFQAQSSP
+336 QSSP
-351 AAQSQASAPE
+351 AAQSQASA
-361 VQASA
+361 
-366 QSSHS
+366 QSSNS

-386 PYVTAQAQQAPASQN
+386 PYVTVQAQPQTNPYLTPQAQQAPASQ
-401 TQAKGHAQPA
+401 PA
-411 QPARPA
+411 QPQSYAQSA

-426 YVTAHAQ
+426 YITAQAQPGQNVQ

-464 QASVAQSAAQAGS
+464 QAQASAAQAGTQVGTPTGAQAGS
-477 PAGAQVGTPAGAHAG
+477 PAGAQG
-492 SPAAAQGNAQ
+492 
-502 AGAQGNAQAGA
+502 
-513 QTGSPA
+513 
-519 GAQNQN
+519 QN

-539 QAAQPSAAQPG
+539 QAAQP
-550 QPSQFGQF
+550 

-567 AQAPQGYGQVPQ
+567 GQAGQPTQVSQGYGQVPQ
-579 GYGQPVQGYGQI
+579 GYGQPVQ
-591 PQGYGQ
+591 PQANPYVTAQ
-597 AQSAQQPQSY
+597 AQQAPASQTAQPQSY
-607 TQPAQPAQA
+607 AQSAQPAQA

-626 QPGQS
+626 QPGQN
-631 AQPGQPVHGYGQPVQ
+631 VQ

-659 QPLNPYLTQPQP
+659 QPLNPYLTQPQA
-671 QPQPQA
+671 QPQT

-691 YGRPV
+691 YGRPAQPG
-696 QGYGQVPQGYGQV
+696 QGYGQVPQGYGQA
-709 PQGYGQPVQQPAQ
+709 QPVQPAQSVQQPAQ
-722 VPEVNQL
+722 VPGVSQL

-735 GRPTQPLEPTNDTRV
+735 GRPTQPLQPTNDTRV

-756 TNQVVFEPANPVSK
+756 TTQVVFEPANPVYKS
-770 PAASQPATSQQAGA
+770 PASQSAASQQAGA

-812 ANRHN
+812 ANRYN

>member
-56 SKPGLGLSVFWL
+56 GKPGLGLSVFWL

-248 GEDSA
+248 GGDSA

-258 AFSSYVPTTPG
+258 AFNGYVPTTPG
-269 QDPLGFQAPG
+269 QDPLGFQAQG
-279 VAYQGPGAA
+279 VAFQG
-288 DAAAASQWAAA
+288 QWAA
-299 GAGAGA
+299 
-305 AAAPQWGA
+305 
-313 SQGQWEAQAQASQ
+313 
-326 AQASQAQASQ
+326 
-336 AQAFQAQSFQAQSSP
+336 QAQSSQTQAFQAQSSP
-351 AAQSQASAPE
+351 AAQSQASA
-361 VQASA
+361 
-366 QSSHS
+366 QSSNS

-386 PYVTAQAQQAPASQN
+386 PYVTVQAQPQTNPYLTPQAQQAPASQPA
-401 TQAKGHAQPA
+401 QAKGHAQPA
-411 QPARPA
+411 
-417 QPAQPQANP
+417 
-426 YVTAHAQ
+426 
-433 PGQPI
+433 
-438 EVYGQQATQPLN
+438 
-450 PYLTQPQPQAQAQA
+450 
-464 QASVAQSAAQAGS
+464 
-477 PAGAQVGTPAGAHAG
+477 
-492 SPAAAQGNAQ
+492 
-502 AGAQGNAQAGA
+502 
-513 QTGSPA
+513 
-519 GAQNQN
+519 
-525 AAGYWPV
+525 
-532 PNFAPSD
+532 
-539 QAAQPSAAQPG
+539 
-550 QPSQFGQF
+550 
-558 GQPDQFGQP
+558 
-567 AQAPQGYGQVPQ
+567 
-579 GYGQPVQGYGQI
+579 
-591 PQGYGQ
+591 
-597 AQSAQQPQSY
+597 
-607 TQPAQPAQA
+607 QPAQPAQA
-616 PQVPQGYGQA
+616 PQVPQGYGQV

-671 QPQPQA
+671 QPQP
-677 QPSVAPSAAQAPQG
+677 SVAPSAAQAPQG
-691 YGRPV
+691 YGQPV

-709 PQGYGQPVQQPAQ
+709 PQGYSQPAQSVQQPAQ
-722 VPEVNQL
+722 VPGVSQL

-735 GRPTQPLEPTNDTRV
+735 GRPTQPLQPTNDTRV

-756 TNQVVFEPANPVSK
+756 TTQVVFEPANPVSK
-770 PAASQPATSQQAGA
+770 SPASQPATSQQAGA

-812 ANRHN
+812 ANRYN

>member
-188 ADITDTTTVTS
+188 ADVTDTTTVTS

-213 AFLGLVGLGLGIFGV
+213 AFLGLVGLGLSIFGV
-228 IALIRKLKARRNFT
+228 IALVRKLKARRNFT

-258 AFSSYVPTTPG
+258 AFSGYVPTTPG
-269 QDPLGFQAPG
+269 QAPLGYQAPG
-279 VAYQGPGAA
+279 VASQGVASQGP

-299 GAGAGA
+299 GAGAAGTAA

-313 SQGQWEAQAQASQ
+313 PQGQWAAQAQSSQ
-326 AQASQAQASQ
+326 TQA
-336 AQAFQAQSFQAQSSP
+336 FQAQSSP
-351 AAQSQASAPE
+351 AAQSQASA
-361 VQASA
+361 
-366 QSSHS
+366 QSSNS

-386 PYVTAQAQQAPASQN
+386 PYVTVQAQSGQN
-401 TQAKGHAQPA
+401 VK
-411 QPARPA
+411 
-417 QPAQPQANP
+417 PAQPQANP
-426 YVTAHAQ
+426 YITTQAQPGQNVQ

-450 PYLTQPQPQAQAQA
+450 PYLTQPQPQAQAHAQA
-464 QASVAQSAAQAGS
+464 QASVAQSAAQAGT
-477 PAGAQVGTPAGAHAG
+477 PAGTQVGTPAGAQAG
-492 SPAAAQGNAQ
+492 SPAAAQGK
-502 AGAQGNAQAGA
+502 
-513 QTGSPA
+513 
-519 GAQNQN
+519 N

-539 QAAQPSAAQPG
+539 QAAQPSQP
-550 QPSQFGQF
+550 GQF
-558 GQPDQFGQP
+558 GQPGQADQPGQTGQP
-567 AQAPQGYGQVPQ
+567 TQASQGYGQVPQ
-579 GYGQPVQGYGQI
+579 GYGQPVQPPANPYVTA
-591 PQGYGQ
+591 Q
-597 AQSAQQPQSY
+597 AQQAPVSQPAQPQSY
-607 TQPAQPAQA
+607 AQSAQPAQA

-626 QPGQS
+626 
-631 AQPGQPVHGYGQPVQ
+631 Q

-659 QPLNPYLTQPQP
+659 QPLNPYLTQPQA
-671 QPQPQA
+671 QPQT

-696 QGYGQVPQGYGQV
+696 QGYGQVPQGYGQA
-709 PQGYGQPVQQPAQ
+709 QPVQPAQSVQQPAQ
-722 VPEVNQL
+722 VPGVSQL

-735 GRPTQPLEPTNDTRV
+735 GRPTQPLQPTNDTRV

-756 TNQVVFEPANPVSK
+756 TTQVVFEPANPVSK
-770 PAASQPATSQQAGA
+770 TAASQPDASQQAGA

-812 ANRHN
+812 ANRYN

>member
-28 SAPSAATTWASPG
+28 SAPSAATTWAPPG

-248 GEDSA
+248 DGDSA
-253 SASSG
+253 SASSR
-258 AFSSYVPTTPG
+258 AFNGYVPTTPG
-269 QDPLGFQAPG
+269 QAPLGFQAQG
-279 VAYQGPGAA
+279 VASQGP
-288 DAAAASQWAAA
+288 DAAAASQWDAA
-299 GAGAGA
+299 GAGAAGTAA

-313 SQGQWEAQAQASQ
+313 PQGQWAAQAQSSQ
-326 AQASQAQASQ
+326 TQA
-336 AQAFQAQSFQAQSSP
+336 FQAQSSP
-351 AAQSQASAPE
+351 AAQSQASA
-361 VQASA
+361 
-366 QSSHS
+366 QSSNS

-386 PYVTAQAQQAPASQN
+386 PYVTAQPQANPYVTAQAQQAPASQ
-401 TQAKGHAQPA
+401 TAQP
-411 QPARPA
+411 QSYTQSA

-426 YVTAHAQ
+426 YITA
-433 PGQPI
+433 
-438 EVYGQQATQPLN
+438 
-450 PYLTQPQPQAQAQA
+450 
-464 QASVAQSAAQAGS
+464 
-477 PAGAQVGTPAGAHAG
+477 
-492 SPAAAQGNAQ
+492 
-502 AGAQGNAQAGA
+502 
-513 QTGSPA
+513 
-519 GAQNQN
+519 
-525 AAGYWPV
+525 
-532 PNFAPSD
+532 
-539 QAAQPSAAQPG
+539 
-550 QPSQFGQF
+550 
-558 GQPDQFGQP
+558 
-567 AQAPQGYGQVPQ
+567 
-579 GYGQPVQGYGQI
+579 
-591 PQGYGQ
+591 
-597 AQSAQQPQSY
+597 
-607 TQPAQPAQA
+607 
-616 PQVPQGYGQA
+616 QA
-626 QPGQS
+626 QPGQN
-631 AQPGQPVHGYGQPVQ
+631 VQ

-659 QPLNPYLTQPQP
+659 QPLNPYLTQPQA
-671 QPQPQA
+671 QPQT

-691 YGRPV
+691 YGRPAQPG
-696 QGYGQVPQGYGQV
+696 QGYGQVPQGYGQA
-709 PQGYGQPVQQPAQ
+709 QPVQPAQSVQQPAQ
-722 VPEVNQL
+722 VPGVSQL

-735 GRPTQPLEPTNDTRV
+735 GRPTQPLQPTNDTRV

-756 TNQVVFEPANPVSK
+756 TTQVVFEPANPVSK
-770 PAASQPATSQQAGA
+770 SPASQSAASQQAGA

-791 DQRPVDAMYTD
+791 DQRPMDAMYTD

-812 ANRHN
+812 ANRYN

>member
-41 QNAGIL
+41 QSAGIL

-141 VTNAN
+141 VTTT
-146 SSEELQ
+146 SGEELEVS
-152 LNRSYYKVAT
+152 RSYYKVAT

-205 ARIFVGAG
+205 ARIFVGTG
-213 AFLGLVGLGLGIFGV
+213 AFLGLLGLGLGIFGV

-242 DGLPAQ
+242 DGLPTQ
-248 GEDSA
+248 GGDST

-258 AFSSYVPTTPG
+258 AFNGYVPTTPG
-269 QDPLGFQAPG
+269 QAPLEFQAQG
-279 VAYQGPGAA
+279 VASQGP

-299 GAGAGA
+299 GAGAAGTAA

-313 SQGQWEAQAQASQ
+313 PQGQWAAQAQSSQ
-326 AQASQAQASQ
+326 T
-336 AQAFQAQSFQAQSSP
+336 QAFQAQAFQAQSSP
-351 AAQSQASAPE
+351 AAQSQASA
-361 VQASA
+361 
-366 QSSHS
+366 QSSNS

-386 PYVTAQAQQAPASQN
+386 PYVTVQPQTNPYVTPQAQQAPASQ
-401 TQAKGHAQPA
+401 TAQPQSYAQSA
-411 QPARPA
+411 QPVQSA

-426 YVTAHAQ
+426 YITAPAQ
-433 PGQPI
+433 PGQ
-438 EVYGQQATQPLN
+438 N
-450 PYLTQPQPQAQAQA
+450 
-464 QASVAQSAAQAGS
+464 
-477 PAGAQVGTPAGAHAG
+477 
-492 SPAAAQGNAQ
+492 
-502 AGAQGNAQAGA
+502 
-513 QTGSPA
+513 
-519 GAQNQN
+519 
-525 AAGYWPV
+525 
-532 PNFAPSD
+532 
-539 QAAQPSAAQPG
+539 
-550 QPSQFGQF
+550 
-558 GQPDQFGQP
+558 
-567 AQAPQGYGQVPQ
+567 
-579 GYGQPVQGYGQI
+579 
-591 PQGYGQ
+591 
-597 AQSAQQPQSY
+597 
-607 TQPAQPAQA
+607 
-616 PQVPQGYGQA
+616 
-626 QPGQS
+626 
-631 AQPGQPVHGYGQPVQ
+631 VQ

-659 QPLNPYLTQPQP
+659 QPLNPYLTQPQAQAQASAAQAGTQVGTP
-671 QPQPQA
+671 AGAQAGSPAGAQGQNAAGYWPVPNFAPSDQAAQPGQPDQFGQPGQAGQPTQVSQGYGQVPQGYGQPVQPQANPYVTAQAQQAPASQTAQPQSYAQSAQPAQAPQVPQGYGQAQPGQPIEVYGQQATQPLNPYLTQLQPQPQT

-691 YGRPV
+691 YGRPAQPG
-696 QGYGQVPQGYGQV
+696 QGYGQVPQGYGQA
-709 PQGYGQPVQQPAQ
+709 QPVQPAQSVQQPAQ
-722 VPEVNQL
+722 VPGVSQL

-735 GRPTQPLEPTNDTRV
+735 GRPTQPLQPTNDTRV

-756 TNQVVFEPANPVSK
+756 TTQVVFEPANPVSK
-770 PAASQPATSQQAGA
+770 SPTSQSSVSQQAGA

-791 DQRPVDAMYTD
+791 DQRPMDAMYTD

-812 ANRHN
+812 ANRYN

>member
-28 SAPSAATTWASPG
+28 SAPSAATTWAPPG

-174 CSNPNLDRADVFAI
+174 CSNPANIDRADVFAI

-269 QDPLGFQAPG
+269 QDPLGFQAQG
-279 VAYQGPGAA
+279 VAPQGP

-299 GAGAGA
+299 GAGAASPWAAAGAGAAGTAA

-313 SQGQWEAQAQASQ
+313 PQGQWAA
-326 AQASQAQASQ
+326 
-336 AQAFQAQSFQAQSSP
+336 QAQSSQT
-351 AAQSQASAPE
+351 QSSPDTQS
-361 VQASA
+361 QASA
-366 QSSHS
+366 QSSNS

-386 PYVTAQAQQAPASQN
+386 PYVTVQAQPQTNPYLTPQAQQAPASQ
-401 TQAKGHAQPA
+401 PA
-411 QPARPA
+411 QPQSYAQSA

-426 YVTAHAQ
+426 YITAQAQPGQNVQ

-464 QASVAQSAAQAGS
+464 QARAQAQASVAQSAAQAGT
-477 PAGAQVGTPAGAHAG
+477 PAGTQVGTPAGA
-492 SPAAAQGNAQ
+492 Q
-502 AGAQGNAQAGA
+502 A
-513 QTGSPA
+513 GSPA
-519 GAQNQN
+519 GAQGQN

-539 QAAQPSAAQPG
+539 QAAQPSQPG
-550 QPSQFGQF
+550 QSD
-558 GQPDQFGQP
+558 QPTQVS
-567 AQAPQGYGQVPQ
+567 QGYGQVPQ
-579 GYGQPVQGYGQI
+579 GYGQPVQ
-591 PQGYGQ
+591 PQANPYITAQ
-597 AQSAQQPQSY
+597 AQPGQNVQPAQPQSY
-607 TQPAQPAQA
+607 AQSAQPAQA

-626 QPGQS
+626 QPGQN
-631 AQPGQPVHGYGQPVQ
+631 VQ

-659 QPLNPYLTQPQP
+659 QPLNPYLTQPQA
-671 QPQPQA
+671 QPQT

-691 YGRPV
+691 YGRPAQPG
-696 QGYGQVPQGYGQV
+696 QGYGQVPQGYGQA
-709 PQGYGQPVQQPAQ
+709 QPVQPAQSVQQPAQ
-722 VPEVNQL
+722 VPGVSQL

-735 GRPTQPLEPTNDTRV
+735 GRPTQPLQPTNDTRV

-756 TNQVVFEPANPVSK
+756 TTQVVFEPANPVSK
-770 PAASQPATSQQAGA
+770 SPASQSAASQQAGA

-812 ANRHN
+812 ANRYN

>member
-13 SASTSYSSASGPNPQ
+13 AASTSYSSASGPNPQ

-100 TSKSAQLEANRTY
+100 TSKSTQLEANRTY

-124 ARKTSCVVSGPD
+124 ARQTSCVVSGPD

-141 VTNAN
+141 VTTT
-146 SSEELQ
+146 SGEELKVS
-152 LNRSYYKVAT
+152 RSYYKVAT

-258 AFSSYVPTTPG
+258 AFSGYVPTTPG
-269 QDPLGFQAPG
+269 QAPLGFQAQG
-279 VAYQGPGAA
+279 VAYQGQ

-299 GAGAGA
+299 GAGAAGTAA

-313 SQGQWEAQAQASQ
+313 PQG
-326 AQASQAQASQ
+326 
-336 AQAFQAQSFQAQSSP
+336 
-351 AAQSQASAPE
+351 
-361 VQASA
+361 QASA
-366 QSSHS
+366 QSSNS
-371 SAQAASAHSAPQAPN
+371 SAQAASAHSAPQVPNPYVTAPAQAN
-386 PYVTAQAQQAPASQN
+386 PYVTAQAQQAPASQ
-401 TQAKGHAQPA
+401 T
-411 QPARPA
+411 
-417 QPAQPQANP
+417 
-426 YVTAHAQ
+426 
-433 PGQPI
+433 
-438 EVYGQQATQPLN
+438 
-450 PYLTQPQPQAQAQA
+450 
-464 QASVAQSAAQAGS
+464 
-477 PAGAQVGTPAGAHAG
+477 
-492 SPAAAQGNAQ
+492 
-502 AGAQGNAQAGA
+502 
-513 QTGSPA
+513 
-519 GAQNQN
+519 
-525 AAGYWPV
+525 
-532 PNFAPSD
+532 
-539 QAAQPSAAQPG
+539 
-550 QPSQFGQF
+550 
-558 GQPDQFGQP
+558 
-567 AQAPQGYGQVPQ
+567 
-579 GYGQPVQGYGQI
+579 
-591 PQGYGQ
+591 
-597 AQSAQQPQSY
+597 
-607 TQPAQPAQA
+607 AQPAQA
-616 PQVPQGYGQA
+616 PQVPQGYGQV
-626 QPGQS
+626 
-631 AQPGQPVHGYGQPVQ
+631 QPGQPVHGYGQPVQ

-659 QPLNPYLTQPQP
+659 QPLNPYLTQPQA
-671 QPQPQA
+671 QA
-677 QPSVAPSAAQAPQG
+677 QAQAQASVTQSAAQAGTPAGTQVGTPAGAHAGSPATAQG
-691 YGRPV
+691 NAQAGSLAGAQGQNAAGYWPV
-696 QGYGQVPQGYGQV
+696 PNFAPSDQAAQPGQPDQAGQPTQASQGYGQVPQGYGQTVQPQANPYVTAQAQQAPASQTAQPQGYPQAAQPTAPQV
-709 PQGYGQPVQQPAQ
+709 PQGYGQVQPGQPVHGYGQPVQPGQPIEAYGQQATQPLNPYLTQPQPQAQAQAQPSVVPSAAQAAQGYGQQVQGYGQVPQGYSRPAQPVQQPAQ
-722 VPEVNQL
+722 VPGVSQL

-735 GRPTQPLEPTNDTRV
+735 GRPTQPLQPTNDTRV

-756 TNQVVFEPANPVSK
+756 TTQVVFEPANPVSK
-770 PAASQPATSQQAGA
+770 PAASQSPVSEHTGA

-812 ANRHN
+812 ANRYN

>member
-113 AFYAASTKLDS
+113 AFYAASTKLGS

-188 ADITDTTTVTS
+188 ADVTDTTTVTS

-248 GEDSA
+248 GGDSA

-258 AFSSYVPTTPG
+258 AFNGYVPTTPG
-269 QDPLGFQAPG
+269 QDPLGFQAQG
-279 VAYQGPGAA
+279 VAPQGP

-299 GAGAGA
+299 GAGAAGTAA

-313 SQGQWEAQAQASQ
+313 PQGQWAAQAQSSQ
-326 AQASQAQASQ
+326 T
-336 AQAFQAQSFQAQSSP
+336 QSSP
-351 AAQSQASAPE
+351 AAQSQASA
-361 VQASA
+361 
-366 QSSHS
+366 QSSNS

-386 PYVTAQAQQAPASQN
+386 PYVTVQAQQTPAS
-401 TQAKGHAQPA
+401 QPA
-411 QPARPA
+411 QPQSYAQSA

-426 YVTAHAQ
+426 YITAQAQPGQNVQ

-450 PYLTQPQPQAQAQA
+450 PYLTQPQAQA
-464 QASVAQSAAQAGS
+464 QASAAQAGTQVGTPAGAQAGS
-477 PAGAQVGTPAGAHAG
+477 PAGAQG
-492 SPAAAQGNAQ
+492 
-502 AGAQGNAQAGA
+502 
-513 QTGSPA
+513 
-519 GAQNQN
+519 QN

-539 QAAQPSAAQPG
+539 QAAQPSQPG
-550 QPSQFGQF
+550 QA
-558 GQPDQFGQP
+558 GQPTQVS
-567 AQAPQGYGQVPQ
+567 QGYGQVPQ
-579 GYGQPVQGYGQI
+579 GYGQPVQ
-591 PQGYGQ
+591 PQANPYVTAQ
-597 AQSAQQPQSY
+597 AQQAPASQTAQLQSY
-607 TQPAQPAQA
+607 AQSAQPAQA

-626 QPGQS
+626 QPGQN
-631 AQPGQPVHGYGQPVQ
+631 VQ

-671 QPQPQA
+671 QT

-691 YGRPV
+691 YGRPAQPG
-696 QGYGQVPQGYGQV
+696 QGYGQVPQGYGQA
-709 PQGYGQPVQQPAQ
+709 QPVQPAQSVQQPAQ
-722 VPEVNQL
+722 VPGVSQL

-735 GRPTQPLEPTNDTRV
+735 GRPTQPLQPTNDTRV

-756 TNQVVFEPANPVSK
+756 TTQVVFEPANPVSK
-770 PAASQPATSQQAGA
+770 SPASQSAVSQQAGA

-791 DQRPVDAMYTD
+791 DQRPMDAMYTD

-812 ANRHN
+812 ANRYN

>member
-13 SASTSYSSASGPNPQ
+13 AASTSYSSASGPNPQ

-75 AVGAGLASLNL
+75 TVGAGLASLNL

-141 VTNAN
+141 VTTT
-146 SSEELQ
+146 SGEELKVS
-152 LNRSYYKVAT
+152 RSYYKVAT
-162 FSPNKSGSYSFA
+162 FSPNKSGRYSFA
-174 CSNPNLDRADVFAI
+174 CSHPANIDRADVFAI
-188 ADITDTTTVTS
+188 ADVTDTTTVTS

-213 AFLGLVGLGLGIFGV
+213 AFLGLVGLGLGIFGI

-248 GEDSA
+248 SEDSA

-258 AFSSYVPTTPG
+258 AFSGYVPTTPG

-279 VAYQGPGAA
+279 VAYQGQGAA
-288 DAAAASQWAAA
+288 AGAAA
-299 GAGAGA
+299 GAGAAGTAA

-313 SQGQWEAQAQASQ
+313 PQGQWAAQAQSSQ
-326 AQASQAQASQ
+326 T
-336 AQAFQAQSFQAQSSP
+336 QSSP

-366 QSSHS
+366 PEAFAPQAFALQGQASAQSSNS

-386 PYVTAQAQQAPASQN
+386 PYVTV
-401 TQAKGHAQPA
+401 
-411 QPARPA
+411 
-417 QPAQPQANP
+417 QPQTNP
-426 YVTAHAQ
+426 YVTAQAQ

-450 PYLTQPQPQAQAQA
+450 PYLTQPQAQAQTQAPQVPQGYGQAQAQAQA
-464 QASVAQSAAQAGS
+464 QASVAQSAAQAGT
-477 PAGAQVGTPAGAHAG
+477 PAGTQVGTPAGAQAG
-492 SPAAAQGNAQ
+492 SPATAQGNAQ
-502 AGAQGNAQAGA
+502 AG
-513 QTGSPA
+513 SPA
-519 GAQNQN
+519 GAQGQN

-539 QAAQPSAAQPG
+539 QAAQPSQP
-550 QPSQFGQF
+550 GQF
-558 GQPDQFGQP
+558 GQLGQAGQP
-567 AQAPQGYGQVPQ
+567 TQASQGYGQVPQ
-579 GYGQPVQGYGQI
+579 GYGQPVQ
-591 PQGYGQ
+591 PQANPYVTAQ
-597 AQSAQQPQSY
+597 AQQAPASQPAQPQSY
-607 TQPAQPAQA
+607 AQSAQPAQA

-626 QPGQS
+626 QPGQN
-631 AQPGQPVHGYGQPVQ
+631 VQ

-671 QPQPQA
+671 QPQP
-677 QPSVAPSAAQAPQG
+677 SVVPSAAQAPQG
-691 YGRPV
+691 YGRPAQPG
-696 QGYGQVPQGYGQV
+696 QGYGQVPQGYGQA
-709 PQGYGQPVQQPAQ
+709 QPVQPAQSVQQPAQ
-722 VPEVNQL
+722 VPGVSQL

-735 GRPTQPLEPTNDTRV
+735 GRPTQPLQPTNDTRV

-756 TNQVVFEPANPVSK
+756 TTQVVFEPANPVSK
-770 PAASQPATSQQAGA
+770 SPASQPSVSEHTDA

-812 ANRHN
+812 ANRYN

>member
-228 IALIRKLKARRNFT
+228 IALVRKLKARRNFT

-248 GEDSA
+248 GGDSA

-258 AFSSYVPTTPG
+258 AFNGYVPTTPG
-269 QDPLGFQAPG
+269 QDPLGFQAQG
-279 VAYQGPGAA
+279 VASQGP

-299 GAGAGA
+299 GAGAAGTAA

-313 SQGQWEAQAQASQ
+313 PQGQWAAQAQSSQ
-326 AQASQAQASQ
+326 T
-336 AQAFQAQSFQAQSSP
+336 QSSP
-351 AAQSQASAPE
+351 AAQSQASA
-361 VQASA
+361 
-366 QSSHS
+366 QSSNS

-386 PYVTAQAQQAPASQN
+386 PYVTAQPQTNPYVTPQAQQAPASQ
-401 TQAKGHAQPA
+401 PA
-411 QPARPA
+411 QPQSYAQSAQPA

-426 YVTAHAQ
+426 YITAQAQPGQNVQ

-450 PYLTQPQPQAQAQA
+450 PYLTQPQAQAQAQAPQVPQGYGQA
-464 QASVAQSAAQAGS
+464 QASVAQSAAQAGT
-477 PAGAQVGTPAGAHAG
+477 PAGTQVGTPAGAHAG
-492 SPAAAQGNAQ
+492 SPA
-502 AGAQGNAQAGA
+502 GAQG
-513 QTGSPA
+513 
-519 GAQNQN
+519 QN

-532 PNFAPSD
+532 PNFTPSD
-539 QAAQPSAAQPG
+539 QAAQPGQPG
-550 QPSQFGQF
+550 QA
-558 GQPDQFGQP
+558 GQPT
-567 AQAPQGYGQVPQ
+567 QASQGYGQVPQ
-579 GYGQPVQGYGQI
+579 GYGQPVQPPANPYVTA
-591 PQGYGQ
+591 Q
-597 AQSAQQPQSY
+597 AQQAPASQTAQPQSY
-607 TQPAQPAQA
+607 TQSAQPAQA

-626 QPGQS
+626 QPGQN
-631 AQPGQPVHGYGQPVQ
+631 VQ

-671 QPQPQA
+671 QPQPQL

-691 YGRPV
+691 YGRPAQPG
-696 QGYGQVPQGYGQV
+696 QGYGQVPQGYGQA
-709 PQGYGQPVQQPAQ
+709 QPVQPAQSVQQPAQ
-722 VPEVNQL
+722 VPGVSQL

-735 GRPTQPLEPTNDTRV
+735 GRPTQPLQPTNDTRV

-756 TNQVVFEPANPVSK
+756 TTQVVFEPANPVSK
-770 PAASQPATSQQAGA
+770 SPVSQTAASQQAGA

-812 ANRHN
+812 ANRYN

>member
-28 SAPSAATTWASPG
+28 SAPSAATTWAPPG
-41 QNAGIL
+41 QSAGIL

-56 SKPGLGLSVFWL
+56 GKPGLGLSVFWL

-213 AFLGLVGLGLGIFGV
+213 AFLGLVGLGLSIFGV
-228 IALIRKLKARRNFT
+228 IALVRKLKARRNFT

-258 AFSSYVPTTPG
+258 AFSGYVPTTPG
-269 QDPLGFQAPG
+269 QAPLGYQAPG
-279 VAYQGPGAA
+279 VASQGP

-299 GAGAGA
+299 GAGAAGTAA

-313 SQGQWEAQAQASQ
+313 PQGQWAAQAQSSQ
-326 AQASQAQASQ
+326 T
-336 AQAFQAQSFQAQSSP
+336 QSSP
-351 AAQSQASAPE
+351 AAQSQASA
-361 VQASA
+361 
-366 QSSHS
+366 QSSNS

-386 PYVTAQAQQAPASQN
+386 PYVTAQPQTNPYVTPQAQQAPASQ
-401 TQAKGHAQPA
+401 PA
-411 QPARPA
+411 QPQSYAQSAQPA

-426 YVTAHAQ
+426 YITA
-433 PGQPI
+433 
-438 EVYGQQATQPLN
+438 
-450 PYLTQPQPQAQAQA
+450 
-464 QASVAQSAAQAGS
+464 
-477 PAGAQVGTPAGAHAG
+477 
-492 SPAAAQGNAQ
+492 
-502 AGAQGNAQAGA
+502 
-513 QTGSPA
+513 
-519 GAQNQN
+519 
-525 AAGYWPV
+525 
-532 PNFAPSD
+532 
-539 QAAQPSAAQPG
+539 
-550 QPSQFGQF
+550 
-558 GQPDQFGQP
+558 
-567 AQAPQGYGQVPQ
+567 
-579 GYGQPVQGYGQI
+579 
-591 PQGYGQ
+591 
-597 AQSAQQPQSY
+597 
-607 TQPAQPAQA
+607 
-616 PQVPQGYGQA
+616 QA
-626 QPGQS
+626 QPGQN
-631 AQPGQPVHGYGQPVQ
+631 VQ

-659 QPLNPYLTQPQP
+659 QPLNPYLTQPQAQAQAQAQAP
-671 QPQPQA
+671 QVPQGYGQAQASVAQSAAQAGTPAGTQVGTPAGAHAGSPAGAQGQNAAGYWPVPNFTPSDQAAQPGQPGQAGQPTQASQGYGQVPQGYGQPVQPPANPYVTAQAQQAPASQTAQPQSYTQSAQPAQAPQVPQGYGQAQPGQNVQPGQPIEVYGQQATQPLNPYLTQPQA

-691 YGRPV
+691 YGRPAQPG
-696 QGYGQVPQGYGQV
+696 QGYGQVPQGYGQA
-709 PQGYGQPVQQPAQ
+709 QPVQPAQSVQQPAQ
-722 VPEVNQL
+722 VPGVSQL

-735 GRPTQPLEPTNDTRV
+735 GRPTQPLQPTNDTRV

-756 TNQVVFEPANPVSK
+756 TTQVVFEPANPVSK
-770 PAASQPATSQQAGA
+770 SPASQSAASQQAGA

-812 ANRHN
+812 ANRYN

>member
-100 TSKSAQLEANRTY
+100 TSKSTQLEANRTY

-188 ADITDTTTVTS
+188 ADVTDTTTVTS

-258 AFSSYVPTTPG
+258 TFNGYVPTTPG
-269 QDPLGFQAPG
+269 QAPLEFQAQG
-279 VAYQGPGAA
+279 VASQGP

-299 GAGAGA
+299 GAGAAGTA
-305 AAAPQWGA
+305 AAATPQWGA
-313 SQGQWEAQAQASQ
+313 PQGQWAAQAQSSQ
-326 AQASQAQASQ
+326 T
-336 AQAFQAQSFQAQSSP
+336 QSSP
-351 AAQSQASAPE
+351 AAQSQASA
-361 VQASA
+361 
-366 QSSHS
+366 QSSNS

-386 PYVTAQAQQAPASQN
+386 PYVTVQPQTNPYVTPQAQQAPASQT
-401 TQAKGHAQPA
+401 TQPQSYAQSAQPV
-411 QPARPA
+411 QSA

-426 YVTAHAQ
+426 YITAPAQPGQNVQ

-464 QASVAQSAAQAGS
+464 QAQASVAQSAAQAGT
-477 PAGAQVGTPAGAHAG
+477 PAGTQVGTPAGAQAG
-492 SPAAAQGNAQ
+492 APATAQGNAQ
-502 AGAQGNAQAGA
+502 AG
-513 QTGSPA
+513 SPA
-519 GAQNQN
+519 GAQGQN

-539 QAAQPSAAQPG
+539 QAAQPSQPG
-550 QPSQFGQF
+550 QA
-558 GQPDQFGQP
+558 GQPTQVS
-567 AQAPQGYGQVPQ
+567 QGYGQVPR
-579 GYGQPVQGYGQI
+579 GYGQPVQ
-591 PQGYGQ
+591 PQANPYVTAQ
-597 AQSAQQPQSY
+597 AQQAPASQTAQPQSY
-607 TQPAQPAQA
+607 AQSAQPAQA

-626 QPGQS
+626 QPGQN
-631 AQPGQPVHGYGQPVQ
+631 VQ

-671 QPQPQA
+671 QT

-691 YGRPV
+691 YGRPAQPG
-696 QGYGQVPQGYGQV
+696 QGYGQVPQGYGQA
-709 PQGYGQPVQQPAQ
+709 QPVQPAQSVQQPAQ
-722 VPEVNQL
+722 VPGVSQL

-735 GRPTQPLEPTNDTRV
+735 GRPTQPLQPTNDTRV

-756 TNQVVFEPANPVSK
+756 TTQVVFEPANPVSK
-770 PAASQPATSQQAGA
+770 SPASQSAASQQAGA

-812 ANRHN
+812 ANRYN

>member
-188 ADITDTTTVTS
+188 ADVTDTTTVTS

-213 AFLGLVGLGLGIFGV
+213 AFLGLVGLGLSIFGV

-248 GEDSA
+248 GGDSA

-258 AFSSYVPTTPG
+258 AFNGYVPTTPG
-269 QDPLGFQAPG
+269 QDPLGFQAQG
-279 VAYQGPGAA
+279 VASQGP

-299 GAGAGA
+299 GAGAAGTA

-313 SQGQWEAQAQASQ
+313 PQGQWAAQAQSSQ
-326 AQASQAQASQ
+326 T
-336 AQAFQAQSFQAQSSP
+336 QSSP
-351 AAQSQASAPE
+351 AAQSQASA
-361 VQASA
+361 
-366 QSSHS
+366 QSSNS

-386 PYVTAQAQQAPASQN
+386 PYVTAQPQTNPYVTPQAQQAPASQ
-401 TQAKGHAQPA
+401 PA
-411 QPARPA
+411 QPQSYAQSAQPA

-426 YVTAHAQ
+426 YITA
-433 PGQPI
+433 
-438 EVYGQQATQPLN
+438 
-450 PYLTQPQPQAQAQA
+450 
-464 QASVAQSAAQAGS
+464 
-477 PAGAQVGTPAGAHAG
+477 
-492 SPAAAQGNAQ
+492 
-502 AGAQGNAQAGA
+502 
-513 QTGSPA
+513 
-519 GAQNQN
+519 
-525 AAGYWPV
+525 
-532 PNFAPSD
+532 
-539 QAAQPSAAQPG
+539 
-550 QPSQFGQF
+550 
-558 GQPDQFGQP
+558 
-567 AQAPQGYGQVPQ
+567 
-579 GYGQPVQGYGQI
+579 
-591 PQGYGQ
+591 
-597 AQSAQQPQSY
+597 
-607 TQPAQPAQA
+607 
-616 PQVPQGYGQA
+616 QA
-626 QPGQS
+626 QPGQN
-631 AQPGQPVHGYGQPVQ
+631 VQ

-659 QPLNPYLTQPQP
+659 QPLNPYLTQPQAQAQAQAP
-671 QPQPQA
+671 QVPQGYGQAQASVAQSAAQAGTPAGTQVGTPAGAHAGSPAGAQGQNAAGYWPVPNFTPSDQAAQPGQPGQAGQPTQASQGYGQVPQGYGQPVQPPANPYVTAQAQQAPASQTAQPQSYTQSAQPAQAPQVPQGYGQAQPGQNVQPGQPIEVYGQQATQPLNPYLTQPQA

-691 YGRPV
+691 YGRPAQPG
-696 QGYGQVPQGYGQV
+696 QGYGQVPQGYGQA
-709 PQGYGQPVQQPAQ
+709 QPVQPAQSVQQPAQ
-722 VPEVNQL
+722 VPGVSQL

-735 GRPTQPLEPTNDTRV
+735 GRPTQPLQPTNDTRV

-756 TNQVVFEPANPVSK
+756 TTQVVFEPANPVSK
-770 PAASQPATSQQAGA
+770 SPVSQTAASQQAGA

-812 ANRHN
+812 ANRYN

>member
-47 PPTDQKSLI
+47 PPTNQKSLI
-56 SKPGLGLSVFWL
+56 GKPGLGLSVFWL

-188 ADITDTTTVTS
+188 ADVTDTTTVTS

-258 AFSSYVPTTPG
+258 TFNGYVPTTPG
-269 QDPLGFQAPG
+269 QAPLGYQAPG
-279 VAYQGPGAA
+279 VASQGP

-299 GAGAGA
+299 GAGAAGTAA

-313 SQGQWEAQAQASQ
+313 PQGQWAAQAQSSQ
-326 AQASQAQASQ
+326 T
-336 AQAFQAQSFQAQSSP
+336 QSSP
-351 AAQSQASAPE
+351 AAQSQASA
-361 VQASA
+361 
-366 QSSHS
+366 QSSNS

-386 PYVTAQAQQAPASQN
+386 PYVTAQPQTNPYVTPQAQQAPASQ
-401 TQAKGHAQPA
+401 PA
-411 QPARPA
+411 QPQSYAQSAQPA

-426 YVTAHAQ
+426 YITA
-433 PGQPI
+433 
-438 EVYGQQATQPLN
+438 
-450 PYLTQPQPQAQAQA
+450 
-464 QASVAQSAAQAGS
+464 
-477 PAGAQVGTPAGAHAG
+477 
-492 SPAAAQGNAQ
+492 
-502 AGAQGNAQAGA
+502 
-513 QTGSPA
+513 
-519 GAQNQN
+519 
-525 AAGYWPV
+525 
-532 PNFAPSD
+532 
-539 QAAQPSAAQPG
+539 
-550 QPSQFGQF
+550 
-558 GQPDQFGQP
+558 
-567 AQAPQGYGQVPQ
+567 
-579 GYGQPVQGYGQI
+579 
-591 PQGYGQ
+591 
-597 AQSAQQPQSY
+597 
-607 TQPAQPAQA
+607 
-616 PQVPQGYGQA
+616 QA
-626 QPGQS
+626 QPGQN
-631 AQPGQPVHGYGQPVQ
+631 VQ

-659 QPLNPYLTQPQP
+659 QPLNPYLTQPQAQAQAQAQAP
-671 QPQPQA
+671 QVPQGYGQAQASVAQSAAQAGTPAGTQVGTPAGAHAGSPAGAQGQNAAGYWPVPNFTPSDQAAQPGQPGQAGQPTQASQGYGQVPQGYGQPVQPPANPYVTAQAQQAPASQTAQPQSYTQSAQPAQAPQVPQGYGQAQPGQNVQPGQPIEVYGQQATQPLNPYLTQPQA

-691 YGRPV
+691 YGRPAQPG
-696 QGYGQVPQGYGQV
+696 QGYGQVPQGYGQA
-709 PQGYGQPVQQPAQ
+709 QPVQPAQSVQQPAQ
-722 VPEVNQL
+722 VPGVSQL

-735 GRPTQPLEPTNDTRV
+735 GRPTQPLQPTNDTRV

-756 TNQVVFEPANPVSK
+756 TTQVVFEPANPVSK
-770 PAASQPATSQQAGA
+770 SPVSQTAASQQAGA

-812 ANRHN
+812 ANRYN

>member
-56 SKPGLGLSVFWL
+56 NKPGLGLSVFWL

-100 TSKSAQLEANRTY
+100 TSKSVQLEANRTY

-248 GEDSA
+248 GGDSA

-258 AFSSYVPTTPG
+258 AFNGYVPTTPG
-269 QDPLGFQAPG
+269 QAPLGYQAPG
-279 VAYQGPGAA
+279 VASQGP

-299 GAGAGA
+299 GAGAAGTAA

-313 SQGQWEAQAQASQ
+313 PQGQWAAQAQSSQ
-326 AQASQAQASQ
+326 T
-336 AQAFQAQSFQAQSSP
+336 QSSP
-351 AAQSQASAPE
+351 AAQSQASA
-361 VQASA
+361 
-366 QSSHS
+366 QSSNS

-386 PYVTAQAQQAPASQN
+386 PYVTVQAQPQTNPYLTPQAQQAPASQ
-401 TQAKGHAQPA
+401 PA
-411 QPARPA
+411 QPQSYAQSA

-426 YVTAHAQ
+426 YITA
-433 PGQPI
+433 
-438 EVYGQQATQPLN
+438 
-450 PYLTQPQPQAQAQA
+450 
-464 QASVAQSAAQAGS
+464 
-477 PAGAQVGTPAGAHAG
+477 
-492 SPAAAQGNAQ
+492 
-502 AGAQGNAQAGA
+502 
-513 QTGSPA
+513 
-519 GAQNQN
+519 
-525 AAGYWPV
+525 
-532 PNFAPSD
+532 
-539 QAAQPSAAQPG
+539 
-550 QPSQFGQF
+550 
-558 GQPDQFGQP
+558 
-567 AQAPQGYGQVPQ
+567 
-579 GYGQPVQGYGQI
+579 
-591 PQGYGQ
+591 
-597 AQSAQQPQSY
+597 
-607 TQPAQPAQA
+607 
-616 PQVPQGYGQA
+616 QA
-626 QPGQS
+626 QPGQN
-631 AQPGQPVHGYGQPVQ
+631 VQ

-671 QPQPQA
+671 QPQPQPQT
-677 QPSVAPSAAQAPQG
+677 QPSVVPSAAQAPQG
-691 YGRPV
+691 YGRPAQPG

-709 PQGYGQPVQQPAQ
+709 PQGYGQAQPVQPAQSVQQPAQ
-722 VPEVNQL
+722 VPGVSQL

-735 GRPTQPLEPTNDTRV
+735 GRPTQPLQPTNDTRV

-756 TNQVVFEPANPVSK
+756 TTQVVFEPANPVYKS
-770 PAASQPATSQQAGA
+770 PASQSAASQQAGA

-812 ANRHN
+812 ANRYN

>member
-28 SAPSAATTWASPG
+28 SAPSAATTWAPPG
-41 QNAGIL
+41 QSAGIL

-56 SKPGLGLSVFWL
+56 GKPGLGLSVFWL

-269 QDPLGFQAPG
+269 QDPLGFQAQG
-279 VAYQGPGAA
+279 VAPQGP

-299 GAGAGA
+299 GAGAASPWAAAGAGAAGTAA

-313 SQGQWEAQAQASQ
+313 PQGQWAAQAQSSQ
-326 AQASQAQASQ
+326 T
-336 AQAFQAQSFQAQSSP
+336 QSSP
-351 AAQSQASAPE
+351 AAQSQASA
-361 VQASA
+361 
-366 QSSHS
+366 QSSNS

-386 PYVTAQAQQAPASQN
+386 PYVTVQAQPGQN
-401 TQAKGHAQPA
+401 
-411 QPARPA
+411 
-417 QPAQPQANP
+417 
-426 YVTAHAQ
+426 VQ

-464 QASVAQSAAQAGS
+464 QAQASVAQSAAQAGT
-477 PAGAQVGTPAGAHAG
+477 PAGTQVGTPAGA
-492 SPAAAQGNAQ
+492 Q
-502 AGAQGNAQAGA
+502 A
-513 QTGSPA
+513 GSPA
-519 GAQNQN
+519 GAQGQN

-539 QAAQPSAAQPG
+539 QAAQPGQPG
-550 QPSQFGQF
+550 QA
-558 GQPDQFGQP
+558 GQPT
-567 AQAPQGYGQVPQ
+567 QASQGYGQVPQ
-579 GYGQPVQGYGQI
+579 GYGQPVQPPANPYVTAQAQQAPASQPAQ
-591 PQGYGQ
+591 PQSY
-597 AQSAQQPQSY
+597 AQSAQP
-607 TQPAQPAQA
+607 TQA

-626 QPGQS
+626 QPGQN
-631 AQPGQPVHGYGQPVQ
+631 VQ
-646 PGQPIEVYGQQAT
+646 PGQPIEAYGQQAT
-659 QPLNPYLTQPQP
+659 QPLTPYLTQPQA
-671 QPQPQA
+671 QA
-677 QPSVAPSAAQAPQG
+677 QPSVAPSAAQAAQG
-691 YGRPV
+691 YGQPV
-696 QGYGQVPQGYGQV
+696 QGYGQVQQGYGQV
-709 PQGYGQPVQQPAQ
+709 PQGYGQPAQSAQPVQQPAQ
-722 VPEVNQL
+722 VPGVSQL

>member
-100 TSKSAQLEANRTY
+100 TSKSTQLEANRTY

-141 VTNAN
+141 VTTT
-146 SSEELQ
+146 SGEELEVS
-152 LNRSYYKVAT
+152 RSYYKVAT

-205 ARIFVGAG
+205 ARIFVGTG
-213 AFLGLVGLGLGIFGV
+213 AFLGLLGLGLGIFGV
-228 IALIRKLKARRNFT
+228 IALVRKLKARRNFT
-242 DGLPAQ
+242 DGLPTQ
-248 GEDSA
+248 GGDST

-258 AFSSYVPTTPG
+258 AFNGYVPTTPG
-269 QDPLGFQAPG
+269 QAPLEFQAQG
-279 VAYQGPGAA
+279 VASQGP

-299 GAGAGA
+299 GAGAAGTAA

-313 SQGQWEAQAQASQ
+313 PQGQWAAQAQSSQ
-326 AQASQAQASQ
+326 T
-336 AQAFQAQSFQAQSSP
+336 QAFQAQAFQAQSSP
-351 AAQSQASAPE
+351 AAQSQASA
-361 VQASA
+361 
-366 QSSHS
+366 QSSNS

-386 PYVTAQAQQAPASQN
+386 PYVTVQPQTNPYVTPQAQQAPASQ
-401 TQAKGHAQPA
+401 TAQPQSYAQSA
-411 QPARPA
+411 QPVQSA

-426 YVTAHAQ
+426 YITAPAQ
-433 PGQPI
+433 PGQ
-438 EVYGQQATQPLN
+438 N
-450 PYLTQPQPQAQAQA
+450 
-464 QASVAQSAAQAGS
+464 
-477 PAGAQVGTPAGAHAG
+477 
-492 SPAAAQGNAQ
+492 
-502 AGAQGNAQAGA
+502 
-513 QTGSPA
+513 
-519 GAQNQN
+519 
-525 AAGYWPV
+525 
-532 PNFAPSD
+532 
-539 QAAQPSAAQPG
+539 
-550 QPSQFGQF
+550 
-558 GQPDQFGQP
+558 
-567 AQAPQGYGQVPQ
+567 
-579 GYGQPVQGYGQI
+579 
-591 PQGYGQ
+591 
-597 AQSAQQPQSY
+597 
-607 TQPAQPAQA
+607 
-616 PQVPQGYGQA
+616 
-626 QPGQS
+626 
-631 AQPGQPVHGYGQPVQ
+631 VQ

-659 QPLNPYLTQPQP
+659 QPLNPYLTQPQAQAQASAAQAGTQVGTP
-671 QPQPQA
+671 AGAQAGSPAGAQGQNAAGYWPVPNFAPSDQAAQPGQPDQFGQPGQAGQPTQVSQGYGQVPQGYGQPVQPQANPYVTAQAQQAPASQTAQPQSYAQSAQPAQAPQVPQGYGQAQPGQPIEVYGQQATQPLNPYLTQLQPQPQT

-691 YGRPV
+691 YGRPAQPG
-696 QGYGQVPQGYGQV
+696 QGYGQVPQGYGQA
-709 PQGYGQPVQQPAQ
+709 QPVQPAQSVQQPAQ
-722 VPEVNQL
+722 VPGVSQL

-735 GRPTQPLEPTNDTRV
+735 GRPTQPLQPTNDTRV

-756 TNQVVFEPANPVSK
+756 TTQVVFEPANPVSK
-770 PAASQPATSQQAGA
+770 SPTSQSSVSQQAGA

-791 DQRPVDAMYTD
+791 DQRPMDAMYTD

-812 ANRHN
+812 ANRYN

>member
-248 GEDSA
+248 GGDSA

-258 AFSSYVPTTPG
+258 AFNGYVPTTPG
-269 QDPLGFQAPG
+269 QAPLGYQAPG
-279 VAYQGPGAA
+279 VASQGP

-299 GAGAGA
+299 SAGAAGTAA

-313 SQGQWEAQAQASQ
+313 PQGQWAAQAQS
-326 AQASQAQASQ
+326 SPT
-336 AQAFQAQSFQAQSSP
+336 QSSP
-351 AAQSQASAPE
+351 AAQSQASA
-361 VQASA
+361 
-366 QSSHS
+366 QSSNS

-386 PYVTAQAQQAPASQN
+386 PYVTVQAQPQTNPYLTPQAQQAPASQ
-401 TQAKGHAQPA
+401 PA
-411 QPARPA
+411 QPQSYAQSA

-426 YVTAHAQ
+426 YITAQAQPGQNVQ

-464 QASVAQSAAQAGS
+464 QAQASVAQSAAQAGT
-477 PAGAQVGTPAGAHAG
+477 PAGTQVGTPAGA
-492 SPAAAQGNAQ
+492 Q
-502 AGAQGNAQAGA
+502 A
-513 QTGSPA
+513 GSPA
-519 GAQNQN
+519 GAQGQN

-539 QAAQPSAAQPG
+539 QAAQP
-550 QPSQFGQF
+550 

-567 AQAPQGYGQVPQ
+567 GQAGQPTQASQGYGQVPQ
-579 GYGQPVQGYGQI
+579 GYGQPVQ
-591 PQGYGQ
+591 PQANPYVTTQ
-597 AQSAQQPQSY
+597 AQQAPASQTAQPQSY
-607 TQPAQPAQA
+607 AQSAQPAQA

-626 QPGQS
+626 QPGQN
-631 AQPGQPVHGYGQPVQ
+631 VQ

-671 QPQPQA
+671 QPQPQT
-677 QPSVAPSAAQAPQG
+677 QPSVVPSAAQAPQG
-691 YGRPV
+691 YGRPAQPG
-696 QGYGQVPQGYGQV
+696 QGYGQAPQGYGQAQPV
-709 PQGYGQPVQQPAQ
+709 QPAQPVQQPAQ
-722 VPEVNQL
+722 VPGVSQL

-735 GRPTQPLEPTNDTRV
+735 GRPTQPLQPTNDTRV

-756 TNQVVFEPANPVSK
+756 TTQVVFEPANPVSK
-770 PAASQPATSQQAGA
+770 TAASQPDASQQAGA

-812 ANRHN
+812 ANRYN

>member
-28 SAPSAATTWASPG
+28 SAPSAATTWAPPG

-213 AFLGLVGLGLGIFGV
+213 AFLGLVGLGLSIFGV
-228 IALIRKLKARRNFT
+228 IALVRKLKARRNFT

-258 AFSSYVPTTPG
+258 AFSGYVPTTPG
-269 QDPLGFQAPG
+269 QAPLGYQAPG
-279 VAYQGPGAA
+279 VASQGP

-299 GAGAGA
+299 GAGAAGTAA

-313 SQGQWEAQAQASQ
+313 PQGQWAAQAQSSQ
-326 AQASQAQASQ
+326 T
-336 AQAFQAQSFQAQSSP
+336 QSSP
-351 AAQSQASAPE
+351 AAQSQASA
-361 VQASA
+361 
-366 QSSHS
+366 QSSNS

-386 PYVTAQAQQAPASQN
+386 PYVTAQPQTNPYVTPQAQQAPASQ
-401 TQAKGHAQPA
+401 PA
-411 QPARPA
+411 QPQSYAQSAQPA

-426 YVTAHAQ
+426 YITA
-433 PGQPI
+433 
-438 EVYGQQATQPLN
+438 
-450 PYLTQPQPQAQAQA
+450 
-464 QASVAQSAAQAGS
+464 
-477 PAGAQVGTPAGAHAG
+477 
-492 SPAAAQGNAQ
+492 
-502 AGAQGNAQAGA
+502 
-513 QTGSPA
+513 
-519 GAQNQN
+519 
-525 AAGYWPV
+525 
-532 PNFAPSD
+532 
-539 QAAQPSAAQPG
+539 
-550 QPSQFGQF
+550 
-558 GQPDQFGQP
+558 
-567 AQAPQGYGQVPQ
+567 
-579 GYGQPVQGYGQI
+579 
-591 PQGYGQ
+591 
-597 AQSAQQPQSY
+597 
-607 TQPAQPAQA
+607 
-616 PQVPQGYGQA
+616 QA
-626 QPGQS
+626 QPGQN
-631 AQPGQPVHGYGQPVQ
+631 VQ

-659 QPLNPYLTQPQP
+659 QPLNPYLTQPQAQAQAQAPQVPQGYGQAQASVAQSAAQAGTPAGTQVGTPAGAHAGSPAGAQGQNAAGYWPVPNFTPSDQAAQPGQPGQAGQPTQASQGYGQVPQGYGQPVQPPANPYVTAQAQQAPASQTAQPQSYAQSAQPAQAPQVPQGYGQAQPGQPIEVYGQQATQPLSPYLTQP
-671 QPQPQA
+671 QPQPQP

-691 YGRPV
+691 YGRPAQPG
-696 QGYGQVPQGYGQV
+696 QGYGQVPQGYGQA
-709 PQGYGQPVQQPAQ
+709 QPVQPAQSVQQPAQ
-722 VPEVNQL
+722 VPGVSQL

-735 GRPTQPLEPTNDTRV
+735 GRPTQPLQPTNDTRV

-756 TNQVVFEPANPVSK
+756 TTQVVFEPANPVSK
-770 PAASQPATSQQAGA
+770 SPASQSAASQQAGA

-812 ANRHN
+812 ANRYN

>member
-188 ADITDTTTVTS
+188 ADVTDTTTVTS

-258 AFSSYVPTTPG
+258 AFSGYVPTTPG
-269 QDPLGFQAPG
+269 QAPLGYQAPG
-279 VAYQGPGAA
+279 VASQGVASQGP

-299 GAGAGA
+299 GAGAAGTAA

-313 SQGQWEAQAQASQ
+313 PQGQWAAQAQSSQ
-326 AQASQAQASQ
+326 TQA
-336 AQAFQAQSFQAQSSP
+336 FQAQSSP
-351 AAQSQASAPE
+351 AAQSQASA
-361 VQASA
+361 
-366 QSSHS
+366 QSSNS

-386 PYVTAQAQQAPASQN
+386 PYVTVQAQPQTNPYLTPQAQQAPASQ
-401 TQAKGHAQPA
+401 PA
-411 QPARPA
+411 QPQSYAQSA

-426 YVTAHAQ
+426 YITA
-433 PGQPI
+433 
-438 EVYGQQATQPLN
+438 
-450 PYLTQPQPQAQAQA
+450 
-464 QASVAQSAAQAGS
+464 
-477 PAGAQVGTPAGAHAG
+477 
-492 SPAAAQGNAQ
+492 
-502 AGAQGNAQAGA
+502 
-513 QTGSPA
+513 
-519 GAQNQN
+519 
-525 AAGYWPV
+525 
-532 PNFAPSD
+532 
-539 QAAQPSAAQPG
+539 
-550 QPSQFGQF
+550 
-558 GQPDQFGQP
+558 
-567 AQAPQGYGQVPQ
+567 
-579 GYGQPVQGYGQI
+579 
-591 PQGYGQ
+591 
-597 AQSAQQPQSY
+597 
-607 TQPAQPAQA
+607 
-616 PQVPQGYGQA
+616 QA
-626 QPGQS
+626 QPGQN
-631 AQPGQPVHGYGQPVQ
+631 VQ

-671 QPQPQA
+671 QPQPQT
-677 QPSVAPSAAQAPQG
+677 QPSVVPSAAQAPQG
-691 YGRPV
+691 YGRPAQPG
-696 QGYGQVPQGYGQV
+696 QGYGQVPQGYGQA
-709 PQGYGQPVQQPAQ
+709 QPVQPAQSVQQPAQ
-722 VPEVNQL
+722 VPGVSQL

-735 GRPTQPLEPTNDTRV
+735 GRPTQPLQPTNDTRV

-756 TNQVVFEPANPVSK
+756 TTQVVFEPANPVSK
-770 PAASQPATSQQAGA
+770 TAASQPDASQQAGA

-812 ANRHN
+812 ANRYN

>member
-47 PPTDQKSLI
+47 PPTNQKSLI
-56 SKPGLGLSVFWL
+56 GKPGLGLSVFWL

-188 ADITDTTTVTS
+188 ADVTDTTTVTS

-213 AFLGLVGLGLGIFGV
+213 AFLGLVGLGLSIFGV

-248 GEDSA
+248 GGDSA

-258 AFSSYVPTTPG
+258 AFNGYVPTTPG
-269 QDPLGFQAPG
+269 QDPLGFQAQG
-279 VAYQGPGAA
+279 VASQGP

-299 GAGAGA
+299 GAGAAGTAA

-313 SQGQWEAQAQASQ
+313 PQGQWAAQAQSSQ
-326 AQASQAQASQ
+326 T
-336 AQAFQAQSFQAQSSP
+336 QSSP
-351 AAQSQASAPE
+351 AAQSQASA
-361 VQASA
+361 
-366 QSSHS
+366 QSSNS

-386 PYVTAQAQQAPASQN
+386 PYVTAQPQTNPYVTPQAQQAPASQ
-401 TQAKGHAQPA
+401 PA
-411 QPARPA
+411 QPQSYAQSAQPA

-426 YVTAHAQ
+426 YITA
-433 PGQPI
+433 
-438 EVYGQQATQPLN
+438 
-450 PYLTQPQPQAQAQA
+450 
-464 QASVAQSAAQAGS
+464 
-477 PAGAQVGTPAGAHAG
+477 
-492 SPAAAQGNAQ
+492 
-502 AGAQGNAQAGA
+502 
-513 QTGSPA
+513 
-519 GAQNQN
+519 
-525 AAGYWPV
+525 
-532 PNFAPSD
+532 
-539 QAAQPSAAQPG
+539 
-550 QPSQFGQF
+550 
-558 GQPDQFGQP
+558 
-567 AQAPQGYGQVPQ
+567 
-579 GYGQPVQGYGQI
+579 
-591 PQGYGQ
+591 
-597 AQSAQQPQSY
+597 
-607 TQPAQPAQA
+607 
-616 PQVPQGYGQA
+616 QA
-626 QPGQS
+626 QPGQN
-631 AQPGQPVHGYGQPVQ
+631 VQ

-659 QPLNPYLTQPQP
+659 QPLNPYLTQPQAQAQAQAQAP
-671 QPQPQA
+671 QVPQGYGQAQASVAQSAAQAGTPAGTQVGTPAGAHAGSPAGAQGQNAAGYWPVPNFTPSDQAAQPGQPGQAGQPTQASQGYGQVPQGYGQPVQPPANPYVTAQAQQAPASQTAQPQSYTQSAQPAQAPQVPQGYGQAQPGQNVQPGQPIEVYGQQATQPLNPYLTQPQA

-691 YGRPV
+691 YGRPAQPG
-696 QGYGQVPQGYGQV
+696 QGYGQVPQGYGQA
-709 PQGYGQPVQQPAQ
+709 QPVQPAQSVQQPAQ
-722 VPEVNQL
+722 VPGVSQL

-735 GRPTQPLEPTNDTRV
+735 GRPTQPLQPTNDTRV

-756 TNQVVFEPANPVSK
+756 TTQVVFEPANPVSK
-770 PAASQPATSQQAGA
+770 SPVSQTAASQQAGA

-812 ANRHN
+812 ANRYN